1 MYKLNV
7 ISLIILTT
15 YTGATYA
22 STPDFPQQG
31 LPQEDTVVFGN
42 VTIDKTTADKMT
54 ITQSSPTTQINW
66 KSFDIG
72 QNKEVEF
79 KQPSANS
86 VAYNRV
92 TGGNASQIQGKLTA
106 NGKVYLANP
115 NGVIITKGAEINVAG
130 LLATTKDLEKISE
143 NGNSN
148 TNKFTRKL
156 KDRQVVT
163 EGQVVKEGQVINEGK
178 IKAKDFVVLN
188 GDEVI
193 NKGEIDVEK
202 NAAKN
207 GEVYLSSDYNFTFTL
222 PDSGISVALEDNTVR
237 GIVKNEGSIKAGEI
251 TLSAKG
257 RNQALDSLVMNNGVL
272 EATKVSNRNGKVVL
286 SAGNVELNNKSDI
299 KGEIV
304 TFGADVTSN
313 KELEDNI
320 KITSQTGSKV
330 TSPKINF
337 KGKSVNIKGDFGR
350 EENREYYDDEHKKL
364 KTEVNIDVP
373 DDENIR
379 IADKEKEKEKEKEKD
394 KDNTG
399 TGSFIQTGALSS
411 LLANNGKVT
420 LKGKD
425 VDISGN
431 IKINSFRDSDS
442 LLKLTN
448 KGHIK
453 INHADIN
460 SKGRLFFITSLQNEE
475 DFQSNITITDSK
487 INLGN
492 GAMGLG
498 RSVNESDYDNPYQK
512 TEGSQRKKFNVNMSN
527 VEFNQVDDVI
537 LAGGFEKVNLDK
549 IVATGK
555 TNFYIDGGV
564 SRNRTNGEPWKY
576 EYGVLD
582 LDKRTQLSELDQGR
596 RRWGYYY
603 DLELD
608 MNRAYLYRFDLFA
621 AKNTRRSTIKD
632 TEINISNSNINLK
645 NGFVHLLAE
654 KIKLDNSKIDIT
666 FDKDNSQDT
675 LAQTNRLG
683 MNGKVSM
690 INSHIKIVGD
700 EKEGISPT
708 GTYATMFLIGEL
720 IGEKSSIFVK
730 SHQGYTFKTDGNTKI
745 AGKYSKEDLKITA
758 INTGGRA
765 AEEVLING
773 ALGSADND
781 ANIANM
787 AFTIGDSANTK
798 TTIENADITALAP
811 NGGTAYL
818 SSKDVEIEVK
828 PNSNFTFFELPREKN
843 LNQTK
848 INGASTKLS
857 ERGFARL
864 YDKINGVR
872 ASNLSAEQLNVTDAS
887 EKIINTKLVS
897 SLDVEKL
904 VSVAVCDAGNG
915 CEEQQFGDKGNN
927 TKVSVG
933 ELEAEQ

>member
-22 STPDFPQQG
+22 SARDFPQNHQIITG
-31 LPQEDTVVFGN
+31 NATVSQAGN
-42 VTIDKTTADKMT
+42 KMT
-54 ITQSSPTTQINW
+54 IDQTTPTTQINW
-66 KSFDIG
+66 ESFDIG

-79 KQPSANS
+79 KQPTTNS

-92 TGGNASQIQGKLTA
+92 TGGNASQIQGKLMA

-115 NGVIITKGAEINVAG
+115 NGVIITQGAEINVAG
-130 LLATTKDLEKISE
+130 LFATTKDLERISE
-143 NGNSN
+143 NGNGN
-148 TNKFTRKL
+148 GNGNKFTRKL
-156 KDRQVVT
+156 KD
-163 EGQVVKEGQVINEGK
+163 GQVVKEGQVINKGK

-188 GDEVI
+188 GDKVI
-193 NKGEIDVEK
+193 NEGEIDAT
-202 NAAKN
+202 NN
-207 GEVYLSSDYNFTFTL
+207 GKVYLSSGYNFTFTL
-222 PDSGISVALEDNTVR
+222 SDSSISVALEDNAVQS
-237 GIVKNEGSIKAGEI
+237 IVQNEGIIKAGDI
-251 TLSAKG
+251 TLNAKG

-272 EATKVSNRNGKVVL
+272 EATKVSNKNGKVVL
-286 SAGNVELNNKSDI
+286 SADEIKLNDKSDI
-299 KGEIV
+299 KGEV
-304 TFGADVTSN
+304 VSFVADVTSN
-313 KELEDNI
+313 NEPKNKI

-330 TSPKINF
+330 TSPEINF
-337 KGKSVNIKGDFGR
+337 KGKSVNINGNFGR
-350 EENREYYDDEHKKL
+350 ENNTKHYNDEHKRL

-373 DDENIR
+373 NTENIR
-379 IADKEKEKEKEKEKD
+379 IADQD

-399 TGSFIQTGALSS
+399 TDSFIQTGALSS

-420 LKGKD
+420 LKGNE
-425 VDISGN
+425 VNISGR
-431 IKINSFRDSDS
+431 IHIDSFKGTDS

-448 KGHIK
+448 QGHIK
-453 INHADIN
+453 INHADIH

-475 DFQSNITITDSK
+475 DFKSDITITDSK

-498 RSVNESDYDNPYQK
+498 RSAKEDYYDNRWQK
-512 TEGSQRKKFNVNMSN
+512 TERSQRKKFNVNMSN
-527 VEFNQVDDVI
+527 VVFDQVDDVVV
-537 LAGGFEKVNLDK
+537 AGGFEKVNLDN

-564 SRNRTNGEPWKY
+564 SRNKRNGESWKY

-582 LDKRTQLSELDQGR
+582 LDERTQLSSLDQR
-596 RRWGYYY
+596 KRRWKYYY
-603 DLELD
+603 NLDLD
-608 MNRAYLYRFDLFA
+608 MNRAYWHRFDMFA
-621 AKNTRRSTIKD
+621 SKNTGRSTIKG

-654 KIKLDNSKIDIT
+654 KINLDKSKIDIT
-666 FDKDNSQDT
+666 FDKDNSEDISSQI
-675 LAQTNRLG
+675 NRLG

-690 INSHIKIVGD
+690 VNSHIKIVGD
-700 EKEGISPT
+700 EKSDISAKAP
-708 GTYATMFLIGEL
+708 YATMFLIGEL

-730 SHQGYTFKTDGNTKI
+730 SHQGYTFRTDGDTKI
-745 AGKYSKEDLKITA
+745 AGKYSKDDLKITA
-758 INTGGRA
+758 INTGGRTGK
-765 AEEVLING
+765 EVIING
-773 ALGSADND
+773 APGSIDND

-787 AFTIGDSANTK
+787 AFTIGDNADTK

-818 SSKDVEIEVK
+818 SSKGVEIEVN

-843 LNQTK
+843 FNQTK

-872 ASNLSAEQLNVTDAS
+872 ASNLSAEQLNVTDSS

>member
-15 YTGATYA
+15 CSGATYA
-22 STPDFPQQG
+22 STQD
-31 LPQEDTVVFGN
+31 LPQEGQVVVGEATFSTAGN
-42 VTIDKTTADKMT
+42 KMT
-54 ITQSSPTTQINW
+54 INQTSSTTQIDW

-72 QNKEVEF
+72 KKKEVEF
-79 KQPSANS
+79 KQPGENA

-92 TGGNASQIQGKLTA
+92 IGGNASQIQGKLTA

-148 TNKFTRKL
+148 TNTNKFTRKL
-156 KDRQVVT
+156 KD
-163 EGQVVKEGQVINEGK
+163 GQVVKEGLVLKDGRVLKEGQVINEGE

-193 NKGEIDVEK
+193 NEGKID
-202 NAAKN
+202 ATN
-207 GEVYLSSDYNFTFTL
+207 GKVYLSSDYNFTFTL
-222 PDSGISVALEDNTVR
+222 SDSSISVALEDNAVQS
-237 GIVKNEGSIKAGEI
+237 IVKNEGSIKAGEI

-257 RNQALDSLVMNNGVL
+257 RKQALDSLVVNNGVL
-272 EATKVSNRNGKVVL
+272 EATKVSNRKGKIVL
-286 SAGNVELNNKSDI
+286 SADDVQLNNNSDI

-304 TFGADVTSN
+304 NFGTEVTSN
-313 KELEDNI
+313 EDKKL

-330 TSPKINF
+330 TSPQINF
-337 KGKSVNIKGDFGR
+337 KGKSVNINGNFGR
-350 EENREYYDDEHKKL
+350 ENSGTHYNDEHKTL

-373 DDENIR
+373 DTENIR
-379 IADKEKEKEKEKEKD
+379 IADD
-394 KDNTG
+394 KNNTG
-399 TGSFIQTGALSS
+399 TGSFIQTEALSS
-411 LLANNGKVT
+411 LLANNGKVN
-420 LKGKD
+420 LKGND
-425 VDISGN
+425 VNISGN
-431 IKINSFRDSDS
+431 INIDSFRGTDS

-448 KGHIK
+448 QGHIN
-453 INHADIN
+453 IDHADIH
-460 SKGRLFFITSLQNEE
+460 SKGRLFVVTSLQNDV
-475 DFQSNITITDSK
+475 DFKSNITITDSK

-498 RSVNESDYDNPYQK
+498 RSAKDEYYETRWKRAES
-512 TEGSQRKKFNVNMSN
+512 SQRKKFNVNMRN
-527 VEFNQVDDVI
+527 VVFNQVDDVV
-537 LAGGFEKVNLDK
+537 LAGGFEKVNLDN
-549 IVATGK
+549 IVATGQ

-564 SRNRTNGEPWKY
+564 SRNRNGVSSKY

-582 LDKRTQLSELDQGR
+582 LDKRTLLSDLDQRR
-596 RRWGYYY
+596 RRWKYY
-603 DLELD
+603 DNLDLD
-608 MNRAYLYRFDLFA
+608 MNKAYWHRFDMFA
-621 AKNTRRSTIKD
+621 SKNTGRAAIKD

-666 FDKDNSQDT
+666 FDKDNSQDIST
-675 LAQTNRLG
+675 QINRLG

-690 INSHIKIVGD
+690 VNSHIKIVGD
-700 EKEGISPT
+700 EKIDISAKAP
-708 GTYATMFLIGEL
+708 YATMFLIGEL

-730 SHQGYTFKTDGNTKI
+730 SHQGYTFRTDGDTKI
-745 AGKYSKEDLKITA
+745 AGKNSKDDLKITA
-758 INTGGRA
+758 INTGGRTG
-765 AEEVLING
+765 EEVIING
-773 ALGSADND
+773 APGSIDND

-787 AFTIGDSANTK
+787 AFTIGDNANTK

-818 SSKDVEIEVK
+818 SSKGVEIEVK
-828 PNSNFTFFELPREKN
+828 SNSNFTFFELPREKN
-843 LNQTK
+843 FNQTK

-857 ERGFARL
+857 ERSFARL

-872 ASNLSAEQLNVTDAS
+872 ASNLSAEQLNVTDSS
-887 EKIINTKLVS
+887 EKIINTNLAS

-904 VSVAVCDAGNG
+904 VSVAVCDAGKG

>member
-22 STPDFPQQG
+22 STPD
-31 LPQEDTVVFGN
+31 LPQNHEVVVGEANVSTAGN
-42 VTIDKTTADKMT
+42 TMT
-54 ITQSSPTTQINW
+54 IKQTTPKTQIDW

-72 QNKEVEF
+72 KDKEVIF
-79 KQPSANS
+79 QQPGENS

-148 TNKFTRKL
+148 SYQFTRKT
-156 KDRQVVT
+156 KDRQVLKDRLVLKD
-163 EGQVVKEGQVINEGK
+163 GQELKEGQVINEGE
-178 IKAKDFVVLN
+178 ITAKDFVVLN

-193 NKGEIDVEK
+193 NEGKI
-202 NAAKN
+202 NATN
-207 GEVYLSSDYNFTFTL
+207 GKVYLSSDYNFTFTL
-222 PDSGISVALEDNTVR
+222 SDSSISVALEDNAAQS
-237 GIVKNEGSIKAGEI
+237 IVKNEGSIKAGEI

-257 RNQALDSLVMNNGVL
+257 RKQALDSLVMNNGVL
-272 EATKVSNRNGKVVL
+272 EATKVSSKNGKVVL
-286 SAGNVELNNKSDI
+286 SADDVQLNNKSDI
-299 KGEIV
+299 KGDIV
-304 TFGADVTSN
+304 SFGADVTSN
-313 KELEDNI
+313 NELQNKI
-320 KITSQTGSKV
+320 KITSKTGSKV

-337 KGKSVNIKGDFGR
+337 TGKSVNINGNFGR
-350 EENREYYDDEHKKL
+350 EDNNDYYKDEFKTL
-364 KTEVNIDVP
+364 NTEVNIDVP
-373 DDENIR
+373 DTENIR
-379 IADKEKEKEKEKEKD
+379 IADVEDKDKHKEKD
-394 KDNTG
+394 KTD

-431 IKINSFRDSDS
+431 IKINSFKGTDS

-448 KGHIK
+448 QGHIN
-453 INHADIN
+453 INNADIH
-460 SKGRLFFITSLQNEE
+460 STGRLFFITSLQNDV
-475 DFQSNITITDSK
+475 DFQSNITITNSK

-498 RSVNESDYDNPYQK
+498 RSVNEDDLDRWRR
-512 TEGSQRKKFNVNMSN
+512 TESSQRKKFNVNMRN
-527 VEFNQVDDVI
+527 VVFDQVDDVVV
-537 LAGGFEKVNLDK
+537 AGGFKEVNLDR
-549 IVATGK
+549 IVATGQ

-564 SRNRTNGEPWKY
+564 SRNNSRY

-582 LDKRTQLSELDQGR
+582 LDKRTQLSELDQRR
-596 RRWGYYY
+596 RRWGYYP
-603 DLELD
+603 DLDLD
-608 MNRAYLYRFDLFA
+608 MNKAYWHRFDMFA
-621 AKNTRRSTIKD
+621 SKNTGRSTIKD

-645 NGFVHLLAE
+645 NGFMHLLAE

-666 FDKDNSQDT
+666 FDKDNSQDIST
-675 LAQTNRLG
+675 QINRLG

-700 EKEGISPT
+700 EKSDISAKAP
-708 GTYATMFLIGEL
+708 YATMFLIGEL

-730 SHQGYTFKTDGNTKI
+730 SHQGYTFRTDGDTKI
-745 AGKYSKEDLKITA
+745 AGKNSKDDLKITA
-758 INTGGRA
+758 INTGGRTGK
-765 AEEVLING
+765 EVIING
-773 ALGSADND
+773 APGSIDND

-787 AFTIGDSANTK
+787 AFTIGDNANTK

-818 SSKDVEIEVK
+818 SSKGVEIEVK
-828 PNSNFTFFELPREKN
+828 SNSNFTFFELPREKN
-843 LNQTK
+843 FNQTK
-848 INGASTKLS
+848 IKGDSTKLS

-872 ASNLSAEQLNVTDAS
+872 ATNLSAEQLNVTDAS
-887 EKIINTKLVS
+887 EKIINTNLVS

-904 VSVAVCDAGNG
+904 VSVAVCDASKG

>member
-15 YTGATYA
+15 CSGAAYA
-22 STPDFPQQG
+22 STQG
-31 LPQEDTVVFGN
+31 LPQEEKVVVGSATFS
-42 VTIDKTTADKMT
+42 KTENKMT
-54 ITQSSPTTQINW
+54 ITQNSTTTQIDW

-79 KQPSANS
+79 KQPGENA

-92 TGGNASQIQGKLTA
+92 IGGNASQIQGKLKA

-148 TNKFTRKL
+148 SNQFTRKAKEGKVL
-156 KDRQVVT
+156 T
-163 EGQVVKEGQVINEGK
+163 EGQVLNEGK
-178 IKAKDFVVLN
+178 ITAQDFVVLN
-188 GDEVI
+188 GDQVI
-193 NKGEIDVEK
+193 NKGEISS
-202 NAAKN
+202 NN
-207 GEVYLSSDYNFTFTL
+207 GKVHLSSGYNFTFTL
-222 PDSGISVALEDNTVR
+222 SDSGISVALEDNTVQ
-237 GIVKNEGSIKAGEI
+237 GIVENEGSIKAGEI

-257 RNQALDSLVMNNGVL
+257 RNQALDSLVVNNGVL
-272 EATKVSNRNGKVVL
+272 EATKVRNTNGKIVL
-286 SAGNVELNNKSDI
+286 SADEIKLNDKSDI
-299 KGEIV
+299 KGEV
-304 TFGADVTSN
+304 ETLFTSN
-313 KELEDNI
+313 ENKKL
-320 KITSQTGSKV
+320 KITSQAGSKV

-337 KGKSVNIKGDFGR
+337 TGKSVNINGNFGR
-350 EENREYYDDEHKKL
+350 EDNNNYYKDEFKTL
-364 KTEVNIDVP
+364 NTEVNIDVP

-379 IADKEKEKEKEKEKD
+379 IADQDKD
-394 KDNTG
+394 KTG
-399 TGSFIQTGALSS
+399 TDSFIQTEALSS
-411 LLANNGKVT
+411 LLANNGKVN

-425 VDISGN
+425 VNISGN
-431 IKINSFRDSDS
+431 ININSFKGTDS

-448 KGHIK
+448 QGHIN
-453 INHADIN
+453 IDHADIH
-460 SKGRLFFITSLQNEE
+460 SKGRLFVVTSLQNKE
-475 DFQSNITITDSK
+475 DFKSNIKITDSK

-492 GAMGLG
+492 GAIGLG
-498 RSVNESDYDNPYQK
+498 RSADPEDYDNKYQK
-512 TEGSQRKKFNVNMSN
+512 TEHSQRKKFNVDMRN
-527 VEFNQVDDVI
+527 VTFNQVDDVV
-537 LAGGFEKVNLDK
+537 LAGGFEKVNLDN

-564 SRNRTNGEPWKY
+564 SRNRNGRGSKY

-582 LDKRTQLSELDQGR
+582 LDERTQLSSLDQGR
-596 RRWGYYY
+596 RRWKYYY
-603 DLELD
+603 NLDLD
-608 MNRAYLYRFDLFA
+608 MNRAYWHRFDMFA
-621 AKNTRRSTIKD
+621 TKNTGRAAIKG

-666 FDKDNSQDT
+666 FDKDNSEDISTQI
-675 LAQTNRLG
+675 NRLG

-690 INSHIKIVGD
+690 VNSHIKIVGD
-700 EKEGISPT
+700 EKSDISPKAP
-708 GTYATMFLIGEL
+708 YATMFLIGEL

-730 SHQGYTFKTDGNTKI
+730 SHQGYTFRTDGDTKI
-745 AGKYSKEDLKITA
+745 AGKNSKDDLKITA
-758 INTGGRA
+758 INTGGRTGK
-765 AEEVLING
+765 EVIING
-773 ALGSADND
+773 APGSIDND

-787 AFTIGDSANTK
+787 AFTIGDNADTK

-818 SSKDVEIEVK
+818 SSKGVEIEVK
-828 PNSNFTFFELPREKN
+828 SNSNFTFFELPREKN
-843 LNQTK
+843 FNQTK
-848 INGASTKLS
+848 INGDSTKLS

-872 ASNLSAEQLNVTDAS
+872 ATNLSAEQLNVTDAS
-887 EKIINTKLVS
+887 EKTINTNLVS

-904 VSVAVCDAGNG
+904 VSVAVCDAGKG

>member
-22 STPDFPQQG
+22 SAPDFPQK
-31 LPQEDTVVFGN
+31 DSVVFGTAT
-42 VTIDKTTADKMT
+42 VEKTTADKMT
-54 ITQSSPTTQINW
+54 INQTSDKVQINW
-66 KSFDIG
+66 HSFDIG

-79 KQPSANS
+79 KQPSPNA

-130 LLATTKDLEKISE
+130 LLATTKDLEQISE
-143 NGNSN
+143 NGNGNSYQ
-148 TNKFTRKL
+148 FTRKT
-156 KDRQVVT
+156 KN
-163 EGQVVKEGQVINEGK
+163 GQELKEGKVLNQGEIT
-178 IKAKDFVVLN
+178 AKDFVVLN

-193 NKGEIDVEK
+193 NKGKINVEK
-202 NAAKN
+202 DAAKN
-207 GEVYLSSDYNFTFTL
+207 GEVYLSSSNNFTFTL
-222 PDSGISVALEDNTVR
+222 SDSGISVALEDNTVR
-237 GIVKNEGSIKAGEI
+237 GIVQNEGSIKAGEI

-286 SAGNVELNNKSDI
+286 SAGNVQLNNESNI

-304 TFGADVTSN
+304 SFGADVTSN
-313 KELEDNI
+313 NEPKNNI
-320 KITSQTGSKV
+320 KITSKTGSKV

-337 KGKSVNIKGDFGR
+337 TGKSVNINGDFGR
-350 EENREYYDDEHKKL
+350 DDSKAHYNEEHKRL
-364 KTEVNIDVP
+364 DTEVNIDVP
-373 DDENIR
+373 DNENIR
-379 IADKEKEKEKEKEKD
+379 IADK
-394 KDNTG
+394 DNTG
-399 TGSFIQTGALSS
+399 TGTGTDSFIQTGALSS

>member
-22 STPDFPQQG
+22 STQDLPQEG
-31 LPQEDTVVFGN
+31 LPQHHETVFGN
-42 VTIDKTTADKMT
+42 VTIDKTTDKMT

-66 KSFDIG
+66 HSFDIG

-79 KQPSANS
+79 KQPSPNA

-148 TNKFTRKL
+148 TNTNTNTNKFTRKL
-156 KDRQVVT
+156 KD
-163 EGQVVKEGQVINEGK
+163 GQVVKEGKVLNEGK
-178 IKAKDFVVLN
+178 ITAQDFVVLN

-193 NKGEIDVEK
+193 NEGKI
-202 NAAKN
+202 NATN
-207 GEVYLSSDYNFTFTL
+207 GKVYLSSDYNFTFTL
-222 PDSGISVALEDNTVR
+222 SDSSISVALEDNAAQS
-237 GIVKNEGSIKAGEI
+237 IVKNEGSIKAGEI

-257 RNQALDSLVMNNGVL
+257 RKQALDSLVMNNGVL
-272 EATKVSNRNGKVVL
+272 EATKVSSKNGKVVL
-286 SAGNVELNNKSDI
+286 SADDVQLNNKSDI
-299 KGEIV
+299 KGDIV
-304 TFGADVTSN
+304 SFVADVTSN
-313 KELEDNI
+313 NEPKNKI

-330 TSPKINF
+330 TSPKIDF
-337 KGKSVNIKGDFGR
+337 KGKSVNINGNFGR
-350 EENREYYDDEHKKL
+350 EDSTTHYKDEFKKL
-364 KTEVNIDVP
+364 NTEVNIDVP
-373 DDENIR
+373 DNENIR
-379 IADKEKEKEKEKEKD
+379 IAEKEKEKEKD
-394 KDNTG
+394 KTG
-399 TGSFIQTGALSS
+399 TGSFIQTDALSS

-420 LKGKD
+420 LKGND
-425 VDISGN
+425 VNISGHIN
-431 IKINSFRDSDS
+431 IDSFKGTDS

-448 KGHIK
+448 KGHIN
-453 INHADIN
+453 INNADIH
-460 SKGRLFFITSLQNEE
+460 STGRLFFITSLQNDV

-498 RSVNESDYDNPYQK
+498 RSAKEDYYDNRWQK
-512 TEGSQRKKFNVNMSN
+512 TERSQRKKFNVNMSN
-527 VEFNQVDDVI
+527 VVFDQVDDVVV
-537 LAGGFEKVNLDK
+537 AGGFEKVDLDN

-564 SRNRTNGEPWKY
+564 SRNKRNGESWKY

-582 LDKRTQLSELDQGR
+582 LDERTQLSSLDQR
-596 RRWGYYY
+596 KRRWKYYY
-603 DLELD
+603 NLDLD
-608 MNRAYLYRFDLFA
+608 MNRAYWHRFDMFA
-621 AKNTRRSTIKD
+621 SKNTGRSTIKG

-654 KIKLDNSKIDIT
+654 KINLDKSKIDIT
-666 FDKDNSQDT
+666 FDKDNSEDISSQI
-675 LAQTNRLG
+675 NRLG

-690 INSHIKIVGD
+690 VNSHIKIVGD
-700 EKEGISPT
+700 EKSDISAKAP
-708 GTYATMFLIGEL
+708 YATMFLIGEL

-730 SHQGYTFKTDGNTKI
+730 SHQGYTFRTDGDTKI
-745 AGKYSKEDLKITA
+745 AGKNSKDDLKITA
-758 INTGGRA
+758 INTGGRTGK
-765 AEEVLING
+765 EVIING
-773 ALGSADND
+773 APGSIDND

-787 AFTIGDSANTK
+787 AFTIGDNANTK

-818 SSKDVEIEVK
+818 SSKGVEIEVK
-828 PNSNFTFFELPREKN
+828 SNSNFTFFELPREKN
-843 LNQTK
+843 FNQTK
-848 INGASTKLS
+848 INGDSTKLS

-904 VSVAVCDAGNG
+904 VSVAVCDAGKG

>member
-22 STPDFPQQG
+22 STPD
-31 LPQEDTVVFGN
+31 LPQNHEVVVGQAS
-42 VTIDKTTADKMT
+42 VSTTENKMT
-54 ITQSSPTTQINW
+54 ITQSTSTTQINW
-66 KSFDIG
+66 GSFNIG
-72 QNKEVEF
+72 QKKEVEF
-79 KQPSANS
+79 IQPDANS

-115 NGVIITKGAEINVAG
+115 NGVIITKEAEINVAG
-130 LLATTKDLEKISE
+130 LLATTKDLERISE
-143 NGNSN
+143 NGNGNS
-148 TNKFTRKL
+148 NKFTRKAKEGKVL
-156 KDRQVVT
+156 TD
-163 EGQVVKEGQVINEGK
+163 GQVVKEGQVINKGK

-202 NAAKN
+202 DAAKN
-207 GEVYLSSDYNFTFTL
+207 GEVYLSSSDNFTFTL
-222 PDSGISVALEDNTVR
+222 SDSGISVALEDNTVR
-237 GIVKNEGSIKAGEI
+237 GIVQNEGSIKAGEI

-257 RNQALDSLVMNNGVL
+257 RKEALDSLVMNNGVL

-286 SAGNVELNNKSDI
+286 SADNVQLNNESNI

-304 TFGADVTSN
+304 NFGTEVTSN
-313 KELEDNI
+313 EDKKL
-320 KITSQTGSKV
+320 KITSKTGSKV

-337 KGKSVNIKGDFGR
+337 KGKSVNINGNFGR
-350 EENREYYDDEHKKL
+350 ENSGTHYNEERKTLN
-364 KTEVNIDVP
+364 TEVNIDVP
-373 DDENIR
+373 DTENIR
-379 IADKEKEKEKEKEKD
+379 IADD
-394 KDNTG
+394 KDNTE
-399 TGSFIQTGALSS
+399 TDSFIQTEALSS
-411 LLANNGKVT
+411 LLANNGKVN
-420 LKGKD
+420 LKGND
-425 VDISGN
+425 VNISGN
-431 IKINSFRDSDS
+431 INIDSFRGTDS

-448 KGHIK
+448 QGHIN
-453 INHADIN
+453 IDHADIH
-460 SKGRLFFITSLQNEE
+460 SKGRLFVVTSLQNDV
-475 DFQSNITITDSK
+475 DFKSNITITDSK

-498 RSVNESDYDNPYQK
+498 RSVNEDDYATRWK
-512 TEGSQRKKFNVNMSN
+512 RAEKSQRKKFNVDMRN
-527 VEFNQVDDVI
+527 VVFNQVDEVI

-549 IVATGK
+549 IVATGQ

-564 SRNRTNGEPWKY
+564 SRNNSRY

-582 LDKRTQLSELDQGR
+582 LDYRTQLSELEQGR
-596 RRWGYYY
+596 RRWRYYR
-603 DLELD
+603 DLDLD
-608 MNRAYLYRFDLFA
+608 MNKAYLYRFDLFA
-621 AKNTRRSTIKD
+621 KNNSGRSTIKG

-654 KIKLDNSKIDIT
+654 NIKLDNSKVDIT

-730 SHQGYTFKTDGNTKI
+730 SHQGYTFKTDGDTKI
-745 AGKYSKEDLKITA
+745 AGKNSKEDLKITA

>member
-15 YTGATYA
+15 YTGAAYA
-22 STPDFPQQG
+22 SAQDLPQEG
-31 LPQEDTVVFGN
+31 LPQKDKVVVGKATFS
-42 VTIDKTTADKMT
+42 TTENKMT
-54 ITQSSPTTQINW
+54 IKQETPTTQIDW
-66 KSFDIG
+66 HSFDIG
-72 QNKEVEF
+72 KNKEVEF
-79 KQPSANS
+79 EQPTTNS

-115 NGVIITKGAEINVAG
+115 NGVIITQGAQINVAG
-130 LLATTKDLEKISE
+130 LFATTKDLEKISE
-143 NGNSN
+143 NGNGN
-148 TNKFTRKL
+148 GNGNKFTRKA
-156 KDRQVVT
+156 K
-163 EGQVVKEGQVINEGK
+163 EGKVLTEGQVINEGK
-178 IKAKDFVVLN
+178 IEAKDFVVLN

-193 NKGEIDVEK
+193 NKGDI
-202 NAAKN
+202 NATN
-207 GEVYLSSDYNFTFTL
+207 GKVYLSSDYNFTFTL
-222 PDSGISVALEDNTVR
+222 LPDSGISVALEDNAVR
-237 GIVKNEGSIKAGEI
+237 GIVKNEGIIKAGDI
-251 TLSAKG
+251 TLNAKG
-257 RNQALDSLVMNNGVL
+257 RNQALDSLVVNNGVL

-299 KGEIV
+299 KGESEV
-304 TFGADVTSN
+304 AFTSN
-313 KELEDNI
+313 NDKNI

-330 TSPKINF
+330 TSPKIDF
-337 KGKSVNIKGDFGR
+337 KGKSVNINGDFGR
-350 EENREYYDDEHKKL
+350 EDSGKHYKDEFKKL
-364 KTEVNIDVP
+364 DTEVNIDVP
-373 DDENIR
+373 DTENIR
-379 IADKEKEKEKEKEKD
+379 IADVEDKDKHKEKD
-394 KDNTG
+394 KTD

-431 IKINSFRDSDS
+431 IKINSFKGTDS

-448 KGHIK
+448 QGHIN
-453 INHADIN
+453 INNADIH
-460 SKGRLFFITSLQNEE
+460 STGRLFFITSLQNDV
-475 DFQSNITITDSK
+475 DFQSNITITNSK

-498 RSVNESDYDNPYQK
+498 RSADPEDYDNKYQK
-512 TEGSQRKKFNVNMSN
+512 TERSQRKKFDVKMRNV
-527 VEFNQVDDVI
+527 VFDQVDDVVV
-537 LAGGFEKVNLDK
+537 AGGFQKVNLDN

-564 SRNRTNGEPWKY
+564 SRNKRNGESWKY

-582 LDKRTQLSELDQGR
+582 LDERTQLSSLDQR
-596 RRWGYYY
+596 KRRWKYYY
-603 DLELD
+603 NLDLD
-608 MNRAYLYRFDLFA
+608 MNRAYWHRFDMFA
-621 AKNTRRSTIKD
+621 SKNTGRSTIKG

-654 KIKLDNSKIDIT
+654 KINLDKSKIDIT
-666 FDKDNSQDT
+666 FDKDNSEDISSQI
-675 LAQTNRLG
+675 NRLG

-690 INSHIKIVGD
+690 VNSHIKIVGD
-700 EKEGISPT
+700 EKSDISAKAP
-708 GTYATMFLIGEL
+708 YATMFLIGEL

-730 SHQGYTFKTDGNTKI
+730 SHQGYTFRTDGDTKI
-745 AGKYSKEDLKITA
+745 AGKNSKDDLKITA
-758 INTGGRA
+758 INTGGRTGK
-765 AEEVLING
+765 EVIING
-773 ALGSADND
+773 APGSIDND

-787 AFTIGDSANTK
+787 AFTIGDNANTK

-818 SSKDVEIEVK
+818 SSKGVEIEVN

-843 LNQTK
+843 FNQTK

>member
-22 STPDFPQQG
+22 SKQDLPQQG
-31 LPQEDTVVFGN
+31 LPQNHDVVVGTANVSTAGN
-42 VTIDKTTADKMT
+42 TMT
-54 ITQSSPTTQINW
+54 IKQTTPKTQIDW
-66 KSFDIG
+66 YSFDIG
-72 QNKEVEF
+72 KDKEVKFE
-79 KQPSANS
+79 QPSTDA

-115 NGVIITKGAEINVAG
+115 NGVIITQGAEINVAG
-130 LLATTKDLEKISE
+130 LFATTKDLENISE
-143 NGNSN
+143 NI
-148 TNKFTRKL
+148 NKFTRKA
-156 KDRQVVT
+156 KQD
-163 EGQVVKEGQVINEGK
+163 GQVVKNRQVLKDGQVVTEGQVINEGK
-178 IKAKDFVVLN
+178 IEAKDFVVLN

-193 NKGEIDVEK
+193 NKGTID
-202 NAAKN
+202 ATN
-207 GEVYLSSDYNFTFTL
+207 GKVYLSSDYNFTFTLL
-222 PDSGISVALEDNTVR
+222 PDSGISVALEDNTVQ

-286 SAGNVELNNKSDI
+286 SAGNVQLNNESNI

-304 TFGADVTSN
+304 SFGADVTSN
-313 KELEDNI
+313 NEPKNNI
-320 KITSQTGSKV
+320 KITSKTGSKV

-337 KGKSVNIKGDFGR
+337 TGKSVNINGDFGR
-350 EENREYYDDEHKKL
+350 DDSKAHYNEEHKRL
-364 KTEVNIDVP
+364 DTEVNIDVP
-373 DDENIR
+373 DNENIR
-379 IADKEKEKEKEKEKD
+379 IADK
-394 KDNTG
+394 DNTG
-399 TGSFIQTGALSS
+399 TGTGTDSFIQTGALSS

>member
-22 STPDFPQQG
+22 SAQDLPQEG
-31 LPQEDTVVFGN
+31 LPQHHETVFGT
-42 VTIDKTTADKMT
+42 VTIDKTTDKMT

-72 QNKEVEF
+72 QKKEVEF
-79 KQPSANS
+79 KQPDENA

-92 TGGNASQIQGKLTA
+92 IGGNASQIQGKLTA

-115 NGVIITKGAEINVAG
+115 NGVIITKGAQINVAG
-130 LLATTKDLEKISE
+130 LFATTKDLERISE

-148 TNKFTRKL
+148 QFTRKAKQDGQVL
-156 KDRQVVT
+156 KDRLVLKD
-163 EGQVVKEGQVINEGK
+163 GQELKEGQVINEGE
-178 IKAKDFVVLN
+178 ITAKDFVVLN

-193 NKGEIDVEK
+193 NKGKID
-202 NAAKN
+202 ATN
-207 GEVYLSSDYNFTFTL
+207 GKVYLSSDYNFTFTLL
-222 PDSGISVALEDNTVR
+222 PDSGISVALEDNTVQ

-257 RNQALDSLVMNNGVL
+257 RKQALDSLVMNNGVL
-272 EATKVSNRNGKVVL
+272 EATKVSSKNGKVVL
-286 SAGNVELNNKSDI
+286 SADEIKLNDKSDI
-299 KGEIV
+299 KGESEV
-304 TFGADVTSN
+304 AFTSN
-313 KELEDNI
+313 KGLENNI

-337 KGKSVNIKGDFGR
+337 TGKSVNIKGNFGR
-350 EENREYYDDEHKKL
+350 ENNNSYYKDEFKTL
-364 KTEVNIDVP
+364 NTEVNIDVP
-373 DDENIR
+373 DNENIR
-379 IADKEKEKEKEKEKD
+379 IANIEDEDKHKD
-394 KDNTG
+394 S
-399 TGSFIQTGALSS
+399 TGSFIQTDALSS
-411 LLANNGKVT
+411 LLANNGKVN
-420 LKGKD
+420 LKGNE
-425 VDISGN
+425 VNISGR
-431 IKINSFRDSDS
+431 IHINSFKETDS

-448 KGHIK
+448 KGD
-453 INHADIN
+453 ININNADIH

-475 DFQSNITITDSK
+475 DFKSNIKITDSK

-498 RSVNESDYDNPYQK
+498 RSAKEEYYDNKWRK
-512 TEGSQRKKFNVNMSN
+512 TEYSQRKKFNVNMRN
-527 VEFNQVDDVI
+527 VVFDQVDDVVV
-537 LAGGFEKVNLDK
+537 AGGFEKVNLDR

-564 SRNRTNGEPWKY
+564 SRNRNGEYSKY

-582 LDKRTQLSELDQGR
+582 LDERTQLSSLDQR
-596 RRWGYYY
+596 KRRWKYYY
-603 DLELD
+603 NLDLD
-608 MNRAYLYRFDLFA
+608 MNRAYWHRFDMFA
-621 AKNTRRSTIKD
+621 SKNTGRSTIKD

-654 KIKLDNSKIDIT
+654 KIKLDKSKIDIT
-666 FDKDNSQDT
+666 FDKDNSEDISSQI
-675 LAQTNRLG
+675 NRLG

-690 INSHIKIVGD
+690 VNSHIKIVGD
-700 EKEGISPT
+700 EKSDISAKAP
-708 GTYATMFLIGEL
+708 YATMFLIGEL

-730 SHQGYTFKTDGNTKI
+730 SHQGYTFRTDGDTKI
-745 AGKYSKEDLKITA
+745 AGKYSKDDLKITA
-758 INTGGRA
+758 INTGGRTGK
-765 AEEVLING
+765 EVIING
-773 ALGSADND
+773 APGSIDND

-787 AFTIGDSANTK
+787 AFTIGDNANTK

-818 SSKDVEIEVK
+818 SSKGVEIEVK
-828 PNSNFTFFELPREKN
+828 SNSNFTFFELPREKN
-843 LNQTK
+843 FNQTK
-848 INGASTKLS
+848 INGDSTKLS

-872 ASNLSAEQLNVTDAS
+872 ASNLSAEQLNVTDSS

>member
-15 YTGATYA
+15 YTGAAYA
-22 STPDFPQQG
+22 STQGLPQQG
-31 LPQEDTVVFGN
+31 LPQEDKVVVGQATF
-42 VTIDKTTADKMT
+42 DKTIADKMT
-54 ITQSSPTTQINW
+54 INQTSDKVQINW
-66 KSFDIG
+66 HSFDIG

-79 KQPSANS
+79 KQPSENS

-130 LLATTKDLEKISE
+130 LLATTKDLEQISE
-143 NGNSN
+143 NSNSYQ
-148 TNKFTRKL
+148 FTRKT
-156 KDRQVVT
+156 KDR
-163 EGQVVKEGQVINEGK
+163 QVVKEGQVINEGE

-193 NKGEIDVEK
+193 NKGNINVEK
-202 NAAKN
+202 NSTIN
-207 GEVYLSSDYNFTFTL
+207 GKVYLSSGYNFTFTL
-222 PDSGISVALEDNTVR
+222 SDSGISVALEDNTVR
-237 GIVKNEGSIKAGEI
+237 GIVQNEGSIKAGEI

-257 RNQALDSLVMNNGVL
+257 RKEALDSLVMNNGVL

-286 SAGNVELNNKSDI
+286 SADNVQLNNESNI

-304 TFGADVTSN
+304 NFGTEVTSN
-313 KELEDNI
+313 EDKKL
-320 KITSQTGSKV
+320 KITSKTGSKV

-337 KGKSVNIKGDFGR
+337 KGKSVNINGNFGR
-350 EENREYYDDEHKKL
+350 ENSGTHYNEERKTLN
-364 KTEVNIDVP
+364 TEVNIDVP
-373 DDENIR
+373 DTENIR
-379 IADKEKEKEKEKEKD
+379 IADD
-394 KDNTG
+394 KDNTE
-399 TGSFIQTGALSS
+399 TDSFIQTEALSS
-411 LLANNGKVT
+411 LLANNGKVN
-420 LKGKD
+420 LKGND
-425 VDISGN
+425 VNISGN
-431 IKINSFRDSDS
+431 INIDSFRGTDS

-448 KGHIK
+448 QGHIN
-453 INHADIN
+453 IDHADIH
-460 SKGRLFFITSLQNEE
+460 SKGRLFVVTSLQNDV
-475 DFQSNITITDSK
+475 DFKSNITITDSK

-498 RSVNESDYDNPYQK
+498 RSVNEDDYATRWK
-512 TEGSQRKKFNVNMSN
+512 RAEKSQRKKFNVDMRN
-527 VEFNQVDDVI
+527 VVFNQVDEVI

-549 IVATGK
+549 IVATGQ

-564 SRNRTNGEPWKY
+564 SRNNSRY

-582 LDKRTQLSELDQGR
+582 LDYRTQLSELEQGR
-596 RRWGYYY
+596 RRWRYYR
-603 DLELD
+603 DLDLD
-608 MNRAYLYRFDLFA
+608 MNKAYLYRFDLFA
-621 AKNTRRSTIKD
+621 KNNSGRSTIKG

-654 KIKLDNSKIDIT
+654 NIKLDNSKVDIT

-730 SHQGYTFKTDGNTKI
+730 SHQGYTFKTDGDTKI
-745 AGKYSKEDLKITA
+745 AGKNSKEDLKITA

-904 VSVAVCDAGNG
+904 VSVAVCDTGNG

>member
-15 YTGATYA
+15 CSGAAYA
-22 STPDFPQQG
+22 SAQDFPKNHH
-31 LPQEDTVVFGN
+31 VVVGEAS
-42 VTIDKTTADKMT
+42 VSQTADKMT
-54 ITQSSPTTQINW
+54 ITQKKPTTQINW
-66 KSFDIG
+66 ESFDIG
-72 QNKEVEF
+72 KNKEVEF
-79 KQPSANS
+79 KQPDANS

-130 LLATTKDLEKISE
+130 LLATTKDLENISE
-143 NGNSN
+143 NI
-148 TNKFTRKL
+148 NKFTRKAKEGKVL
-156 KDRQVVT
+156 T
-163 EGQVVKEGQVINEGK
+163 EGKVINEGE

-202 NAAKN
+202 NAVKN
-207 GEVYLSSDYNFTFTL
+207 GEVYLSSSDNFTFTL
-222 PDSGISVALEDNTVR
+222 SDSGISVALEDNTVQ

-257 RNQALDSLVMNNGVL
+257 RKQALDSLVMNNGVL
-272 EATKVSNRNGKVVL
+272 EATKVSNKNGKVVL

-299 KGEIV
+299 KGEV
-304 TFGADVTSN
+304 VSFVADVTSN
-313 KELEDNI
+313 NELKDNI
-320 KITSQTGSKV
+320 KITSKTGSKV

-337 KGKSVNIKGDFGR
+337 TGKSVNIKGDFGR
-350 EENREYYDDEHKKL
+350 DDGTKHYEDEHKRL

-373 DDENIR
+373 NTENIR
-379 IADKEKEKEKEKEKD
+379 IADKEKEKD
-394 KDNTG
+394 KTG
-399 TGSFIQTGALSS
+399 TGTSSFIQTDALSS

-425 VDISGN
+425 VNISGN
-431 IKINSFRDSDS
+431 IKINSFRGTDS

-448 KGHIK
+448 QGHIK
-453 INHADIN
+453 INHADIH
-460 SKGRLFFITSLQNEE
+460 STGRLFFITSLQNKE
-475 DFQSNITITDSK
+475 DFKSDITITDSK

-498 RSVNESDYDNPYQK
+498 RSLDTENCDNRWCRTES
-512 TEGSQRKKFNVNMSN
+512 SQRKKFDVDMRNV
-527 VEFNQVDDVI
+527 VFDQVDDVVV
-537 LAGGFEKVNLDK
+537 AGGFKKVNLDN

-564 SRNRTNGEPWKY
+564 SRNNSKY

-582 LDKRTQLSELDQGR
+582 LDKRTLLSELDQRR
-596 RRWGYYY
+596 RRWKYY
-603 DLELD
+603 DNLDLD
-608 MNRAYLYRFDLFA
+608 MNKAYWHRFDMFA
-621 AKNTRRSTIKD
+621 SKNTGRSTIKD
-632 TEINISNSNINLK
+632 TEINISNSKINLK

-666 FDKDNSQDT
+666 FDKDNSQDISS
-675 LAQTNRLG
+675 QINRLG

-690 INSHIKIVGD
+690 VNSHIKIVGD
-700 EKEGISPT
+700 EKSDISAKAP
-708 GTYATMFLIGEL
+708 YATMFLIGEL

-730 SHQGYTFKTDGNTKI
+730 SHQGYTFRTDGDTKI
-745 AGKYSKEDLKITA
+745 AGKNSKDDLKITA
-758 INTGGRA
+758 INTGGRTGK
-765 AEEVLING
+765 EVIING
-773 ALGSADND
+773 APGSIDND

-787 AFTIGDSANTK
+787 AFTIGDNANTK

-818 SSKDVEIEVK
+818 SSKGVEIEVN

-843 LNQTK
+843 FNQTK

-872 ASNLSAEQLNVTDAS
+872 ASNLSAEQLNVTDSS

>member
-22 STPDFPQQG
+22 STPDFPQ
-31 LPQEDTVVFGN
+31 EGN
-42 VTIDKTTADKMT
+42 VVVGSATFDKTTADKMT
-54 ITQSSPTTQINW
+54 IKTSDKVQIDW

-72 QNKEVEF
+72 KDKEVIF
-79 KQPSANS
+79 QQPGENS

-92 TGGNASQIQGKLTA
+92 IGGNASQIQGKLTA

-115 NGVIITKGAEINVAG
+115 NGVIITQGAEINVAG

-148 TNKFTRKL
+148 SYQFTRKTKDRLVL
-156 KDRQVVT
+156 KD
-163 EGQVVKEGQVINEGK
+163 GQELKEGQVINEGE
-178 IKAKDFVVLN
+178 ITAKDFVVLN

-193 NKGEIDVEK
+193 NKGEIDAT
-202 NAAKN
+202 NN
-207 GEVYLSSDYNFTFTL
+207 GKVYLSSDYNFTFTL
-222 PDSGISVALEDNTVR
+222 SDSSISVALEDNAVQS
-237 GIVKNEGSIKAGEI
+237 IVKNEGSIKAGEI

-257 RNQALDSLVMNNGVL
+257 RNQVLDSLVMNNGVL
-272 EATKVSNRNGKVVL
+272 EATKVSSKNGKVVL
-286 SAGNVELNNKSDI
+286 SADEIKLNDKSDI
-299 KGEIV
+299 KGESEV
-304 TFGADVTSN
+304 VFTSN
-313 KELEDNI
+313 NGLQNKI
-320 KITSQTGSKV
+320 KITSKTGSKV

-337 KGKSVNIKGDFGR
+337 TGKSVNINGNFGR
-350 EENREYYDDEHKKL
+350 EDNREYYDDEHKRL

-373 DDENIR
+373 DTENIR
-379 IADKEKEKEKEKEKD
+379 IADVEDKDKDKDKHKEKD
-394 KDNTG
+394 KTG

-411 LLANNGKVT
+411 LLANNGKVN

-425 VDISGN
+425 VNISGR
-431 IKINSFRDSDS
+431 IHIDSFKGTDS

-448 KGHIK
+448 QGHIN
-453 INHADIN
+453 INHADIH
-460 SKGRLFFITSLQNEE
+460 STGRLFFITSLQNKE
-475 DFQSNITITDSK
+475 DFKSDITITDSK

-498 RSVNESDYDNPYQK
+498 RSVDEENLDRWRR
-512 TEGSQRKKFNVNMSN
+512 TENSQRKKFNVNMSN
-527 VEFNQVDDVI
+527 VEFNQVDDVVV
-537 LAGGFEKVNLDK
+537 AGGFKEVNLDR
-549 IVATGK
+549 IVATGQ

-564 SRNRTNGEPWKY
+564 SRNRNGVSSKY

-582 LDKRTQLSELDQGR
+582 LDKRTQLSSLDQGR
-596 RRWGYYY
+596 RRWKYYP
-603 DLELD
+603 DLDLD
-608 MNRAYLYRFDLFA
+608 MNKAYWHRFDMFA
-621 AKNTRRSTIKD
+621 SKNTGRSTIKD

-666 FDKDNSQDT
+666 FDKDNSQDIST
-675 LAQTNRLG
+675 QINRLG

-700 EKEGISPT
+700 EKIDISAKAP
-708 GTYATMFLIGEL
+708 YATMFLIGEL

-730 SHQGYTFKTDGNTKI
+730 SHQGYTFRTDGDTKI
-745 AGKYSKEDLKITA
+745 AGKNSKDDLKITA
-758 INTGGRA
+758 INTGGRTGK
-765 AEEVLING
+765 EVIING
-773 ALGSADND
+773 APGSIDND

-787 AFTIGDSANTK
+787 AFTIGDNANTK

-818 SSKDVEIEVK
+818 SSKGVEIEVK
-828 PNSNFTFFELPREKN
+828 SNSNFTFFELPREKN
-843 LNQTK
+843 FNQTK
-848 INGASTKLS
+848 INGDSTKLS

-872 ASNLSAEQLNVTDAS
+872 ASNLSAEQLNVTDSS

-904 VSVAVCDAGNG
+904 VSVAVCDAGKG

>member
-22 STPDFPQQG
+22 STRD
-31 LPQEDTVVFGN
+31 LPQHQETVSGN
-42 VTIDKTTADKMT
+42 VTVTTTADKMT
-54 ITQSSPTTQINW
+54 IKQESDKAQINW

-72 QNKEVEF
+72 KKKEVEF
-79 KQPSANS
+79 EQPSQNA

-92 TGGNASQIQGKLTA
+92 TGGNASQIQGKLKA

-130 LLATTKDLEKISE
+130 LFATTKDLERISE

-148 TNKFTRKL
+148 QFTRKAKNGQLPKEGEVL
-156 KDRQVVT
+156 KD
-163 EGQVVKEGQVINEGK
+163 GQVVKEGQVINEGE
-178 IKAKDFVVLN
+178 ITAKDFVVLN

-193 NKGEIDVEK
+193 NKGKID
-202 NAAKN
+202 ATN
-207 GEVYLSSDYNFTFTL
+207 GKVYLSSGDNFTFTLL

-237 GIVKNEGSIKAGEI
+237 SIVQNEGSIKAGEI

-257 RNQALDSLVMNNGVL
+257 RKQALDSLVVNNGVL

-286 SAGNVELNNKSDI
+286 SAGNVQLNNESNI

-304 TFGADVTSN
+304 SFGADVTSN
-313 KELEDNI
+313 KELKDNI

-337 KGKSVNIKGDFGR
+337 TGKSVNIKGDFGR
-350 EENREYYDDEHKKL
+350 ENSTTHYSEEHKTL

-373 DDENIR
+373 DTENIR
-379 IADKEKEKEKEKEKD
+379 IADVEDKDKD

-425 VDISGN
+425 VNISGN
-431 IKINSFRDSDS
+431 IKINSFKDTDS

-448 KGHIK
+448 QGHIN
-453 INHADIN
+453 INNADIH

-475 DFQSNITITDSK
+475 DFKSNIKITDSK

-498 RSVNESDYDNPYQK
+498 RSAKEEYYDNRWQK
-512 TEGSQRKKFNVNMSN
+512 TEYSQRKKFNVDMRN
-527 VEFNQVDDVI
+527 VEFNQVDDVVV
-537 LAGGFEKVNLDK
+537 AGGFEKVNLDN

-564 SRNRTNGEPWKY
+564 SRNRNGKSSKY

-582 LDKRTQLSELDQGR
+582 LDERTQLSSLDQR
-596 RRWGYYY
+596 KRRWKYYY
-603 DLELD
+603 NLDLD
-608 MNRAYLYRFDLFA
+608 MNRAYWHRFDMFA
-621 AKNTRRSTIKD
+621 SKNTGRSTIKD
-632 TEINISNSNINLK
+632 TEINISNSKINLK

-654 KIKLDNSKIDIT
+654 KIKLDKSKIDIT
-666 FDKDNSQDT
+666 FDKDNSEDISSQI
-675 LAQTNRLG
+675 NRLG

-690 INSHIKIVGD
+690 VNSHIKIVGD
-700 EKEGISPT
+700 EKSDISAKAP
-708 GTYATMFLIGEL
+708 YATMFLIGEL

-730 SHQGYTFKTDGNTKI
+730 SHQGYTFRTDGDTKI
-745 AGKYSKEDLKITA
+745 AGKNSKDDLKITA
-758 INTGGRA
+758 INTGGRTGK
-765 AEEVLING
+765 EVIING
-773 ALGSADND
+773 APGSIDND

-787 AFTIGDSANTK
+787 AFTIGDNANTK

-818 SSKDVEIEVK
+818 SSKGVEIEVN

-843 LNQTK
+843 FNQTK
-848 INGASTKLS
+848 INGDSTKLS

>member
-15 YTGATYA
+15 YTGAAYA
-22 STPDFPQQG
+22 SAQG
-31 LPQEDTVVFGN
+31 LPQNHNVVVGEATFSTAGN
-42 VTIDKTTADKMT
+42 KMT
-54 ITQSSPTTQINW
+54 INQSSHTTQIEW
-66 KSFDIG
+66 HSFDIG
-72 QNKEVEF
+72 KDKEVEF
-79 KQPSANS
+79 KQPDSNS

-115 NGVIITKGAEINVAG
+115 NGVIITQGAEINVAG
-130 LLATTKDLEKISE
+130 LLATTKDLEQISE
-143 NGNSN
+143 NGNGNGNSYQ
-148 TNKFTRKL
+148 FTRKTKDGQVLTEGQLL
-156 KDRQVVT
+156 KD
-163 EGQVVKEGQVINEGK
+163 GQVVKEGQVINEGK
-178 IKAKDFVVLN
+178 ITAKDFVVLN

-193 NKGEIDVEK
+193 NKGEID
-202 NAAKN
+202 ATN
-207 GEVYLSSDYNFTFTL
+207 GKVYLSSGDNFTFTL
-222 PDSGISVALEDNTVR
+222 PDSTISVALEDNAVQS
-237 GIVKNEGSIKAGEI
+237 IVKNEGSIKAGEI

-257 RNQALDSLVMNNGVL
+257 RKQALDSLVMNNGVL
-272 EATKVSNRNGKVVL
+272 EATKVSNKNGKVVL
-286 SAGNVELNNKSDI
+286 SADEIKLNNKSDI
-299 KGEIV
+299 KGDSEV
-304 TFGADVTSN
+304 VFTSN
-313 KELEDNI
+313 NELQNKI
-320 KITSQTGSKV
+320 KITSENGSKV
-330 TSPKINF
+330 TSPKIDF

-350 EENREYYDDEHKKL
+350 EDSTKHYEDEHKRL

-373 DDENIR
+373 DTENIR
-379 IADKEKEKEKEKEKD
+379 IANIEDEDKD
-394 KDNTG
+394 KDKDKHKDS

-411 LLANNGKVT
+411 LLANNGKVN
-420 LKGKD
+420 LKGNN
-425 VDISGN
+425 VNISGR
-431 IKINSFRDSDS
+431 IHIDSFKGTDS

-448 KGHIK
+448 KGHIN
-453 INHADIN
+453 INNADIH
-460 SKGRLFFITSLQNEE
+460 STGRLFFITSLQNDV
-475 DFQSNITITDSK
+475 DFKSNITITNSK

-498 RSVNESDYDNPYQK
+498 RSLNKDDCDSQRWCR
-512 TEGSQRKKFNVNMSN
+512 TETSQRKKFDVDMRNV
-527 VEFNQVDDVI
+527 VFDQVDDVVV
-537 LAGGFEKVNLDK
+537 AGGFKKVNLDN

-564 SRNRTNGEPWKY
+564 SRNNSRY

-582 LDKRTQLSELDQGR
+582 LDKRTLLSELDQRR
-596 RRWGYYY
+596 RRWKYYN
-603 DLELD
+603 DLDLD
-608 MNRAYLYRFDLFA
+608 MNKAYWHRFDMFA
-621 AKNTRRSTIKD
+621 TKNTGRSTIKD
-632 TEINISNSNINLK
+632 TEINISNSKINLK

-666 FDKDNSQDT
+666 FDKDNSQDIST
-675 LAQTNRLG
+675 QINRLG

-690 INSHIKIVGD
+690 VNSHIKIVGD
-700 EKEGISPT
+700 EKSDISAKAP
-708 GTYATMFLIGEL
+708 YATMFLIGEL

-730 SHQGYTFKTDGNTKI
+730 SHQGYTFRTDGDTKI
-745 AGKYSKEDLKITA
+745 AGKNSKDDLKITA
-758 INTGGRA
+758 INTGGRTGK
-765 AEEVLING
+765 EVIING
-773 ALGSADND
+773 APGSIDND

-787 AFTIGDSANTK
+787 AFTIGDNANTK

-818 SSKDVEIEVK
+818 SSKGVEIEVK
-828 PNSNFTFFELPREKN
+828 SNSNFTFFELPREKN
-843 LNQTK
+843 FNQTK
-848 INGASTKLS
+848 INGDSTKLS

>member
-22 STPDFPQQG
+22 STRD
-31 LPQEDTVVFGN
+31 LPQHQETVSGN
-42 VTIDKTTADKMT
+42 VTVTTTADKMT
-54 ITQSSPTTQINW
+54 IKQESDKAQINW

-72 QNKEVEF
+72 KKKEVEF
-79 KQPSANS
+79 EQPSQNA

-148 TNKFTRKL
+148 GNSYQFTRKTKEGKVL
-156 KDRQVVT
+156 T
-163 EGQVVKEGQVINEGK
+163 EGQVVKEGQVINEGN
-178 IKAKDFVVLN
+178 ITAQDFVVLN

-193 NKGEIDVEK
+193 NKGNINVEK
-202 NAAKN
+202 NATTN
-207 GEVYLSSDYNFTFTL
+207 GKVYLSSGYNFTFTL
-222 PDSGISVALEDNTVR
+222 SDSGISVALEDNTVR
-237 GIVKNEGSIKAGEI
+237 GIVQNEGSIKAGEI

-286 SAGNVELNNKSDI
+286 SAGNVQLNNESNI

-304 TFGADVTSN
+304 SFGADVTSN
-313 KELEDNI
+313 NEPKNNI
-320 KITSQTGSKV
+320 KITSKTGSKV

-337 KGKSVNIKGDFGR
+337 TGKSVNINGDFGR
-350 EENREYYDDEHKKL
+350 DDSKAHYNEEHKRL
-364 KTEVNIDVP
+364 DTEVNIDVP
-373 DDENIR
+373 DNENIR
-379 IADKEKEKEKEKEKD
+379 IADK
-394 KDNTG
+394 DNTG
-399 TGSFIQTGALSS
+399 TGTGTGTDSFIQTDALSS
-411 LLANNGKVT
+411 LLANNGKVN
-420 LKGKD
+420 LKGNN
-425 VDISGN
+425 VNISGN
-431 IKINSFRDSDS
+431 ININSFKDSDS

-448 KGHIK
+448 KGHIN
-453 INHADIN
+453 INNADIN
-460 SKGRLFFITSLQNEE
+460 SKGRLFFITSLQNDV

-498 RSVNESDYDNPYQK
+498 RSLNKKDCDDRWCRTESP
-512 TEGSQRKKFNVNMSN
+512 QRKKFNVKMSN
-527 VEFNQVDDVI
+527 VEFNQVDDVVV
-537 LAGGFEKVNLDK
+537 AGGFKEVNLDRV
-549 IVATGK
+549 VATGK

-564 SRNRTNGEPWKY
+564 SRNGRKY

-582 LDKRTQLSELDQGR
+582 LDERTQLSSLDQR
-596 RRWGYYY
+596 KRRWKYYY
-603 DLELD
+603 NLDLD
-608 MNRAYLYRFDLFA
+608 MNKAYWHRFDMFA
-621 AKNTRRSTIKD
+621 SKNTGRSTIKD

-645 NGFVHLLAE
+645 NGFMHLLAE

-666 FDKDNSQDT
+666 FDKDNSEDISSQI
-675 LAQTNRLG
+675 NRLG

-700 EKEGISPT
+700 EKSDISAKAP
-708 GTYATMFLIGEL
+708 YATMFLIGEL

-730 SHQGYTFKTDGNTKI
+730 SHQGYTFRTDGDTKI
-745 AGKYSKEDLKITA
+745 AGKYSKDDLKITA
-758 INTGGRA
+758 INTGGRTGK
-765 AEEVLING
+765 EVIING
-773 ALGSADND
+773 APGSIDND

-787 AFTIGDSANTK
+787 AFTIGDNANTK

-818 SSKDVEIEVK
+818 SSKGVEIEVN

-843 LNQTK
+843 FNQTK

-872 ASNLSAEQLNVTDAS
+872 ASNLSAEQLNVTDSS

>member
-22 STPDFPQQG
+22 STQDLPQEG
-31 LPQEDTVVFGN
+31 LPQHHETVFGT
-42 VTIDKTTADKMT
+42 VTIEKTADKMT
-54 ITQSSPTTQINW
+54 IDQKTSTTQINW
-66 KSFDIG
+66 HSFDIG
-72 QNKEVEF
+72 KNKEVEF
-79 KQPSANS
+79 KQPTTNS

-92 TGGNASQIQGKLTA
+92 TGGNASQIQGKLKA

-115 NGVIITKGAEINVAG
+115 NGVIITQGAEINVAG
-130 LLATTKDLEKISE
+130 LFATTKDLERISE

-148 TNKFTRKL
+148 KFTRKAKEGKVL
-156 KDRQVVT
+156 T
-163 EGQVVKEGQVINEGK
+163 EGQVLNQGK
-178 IKAKDFVVLN
+178 ITAKDFVVLN
-188 GDEVI
+188 GDQVVNE
-193 NKGEIDVEK
+193 GEISS
-202 NAAKN
+202 NN
-207 GEVYLSSDYNFTFTL
+207 GKVYLSSGEDFTFTL
-222 PDSGISVALEDNTVR
+222 PDSVISVALEDNTVQ

-257 RNQALDSLVMNNGVL
+257 RKQALDSLVVNNGVL
-272 EATKVSNRNGKVVL
+272 EATKVSSKNGKVVL
-286 SAGNVELNNKSDI
+286 SADNVELNNESDI

-304 TFGADVTSN
+304 SFVADVTSN
-313 KELEDNI
+313 NELQNKI

-330 TSPKINF
+330 TSPEINF
-337 KGKSVNIKGDFGR
+337 KGKSVNINGNFGR
-350 EENREYYDDEHKKL
+350 EDNNNYYNDEHKKL
-364 KTEVNIDVP
+364 RTEVNIDVP
-373 DDENIR
+373 DTENIR
-379 IADKEKEKEKEKEKD
+379 IANIED

-399 TGSFIQTGALSS
+399 TDSFIQTGALSS

-420 LKGKD
+420 LKGNE
-425 VDISGN
+425 VNISGHIN
-431 IKINSFRDSDS
+431 INSFKDSDS

-448 KGHIK
+448 KGHIN
-453 INHADIN
+453 INNADIN
-460 SKGRLFFITSLQNEE
+460 SKGRLFFITSLQNDV

-498 RSVNESDYDNPYQK
+498 RSHKDEYY
-512 TEGSQRKKFNVNMSN
+512 EGDRWKRAETSQRKKFNVKMSN
-527 VEFNQVDDVI
+527 VEFNQVDEVI

-549 IVATGK
+549 IVATGQ

-564 SRNRTNGEPWKY
+564 SRNNSKY

-582 LDKRTQLSELDQGR
+582 LDKRTLSSNLEQGR
-596 RRWGYYY
+596 RRWPYYE
-603 DLELD
+603 DLDLD
-608 MNRAYLYRFDLFA
+608 MNKAYLYRFDLFA
-621 AKNTRRSTIKD
+621 KNNSGRSTIKD

-654 KIKLDNSKIDIT
+654 KINLDNSKIDIT

-730 SHQGYTFKTDGNTKI
+730 SHQGYTFKTDGDTKI
-745 AGKYSKEDLKITA
+745 AGKNSKEDLKITA

-818 SSKDVEIEVK
+818 SSKDVEIEVN

-887 EKIINTKLVS
+887 EKIINTNLVS

-904 VSVAVCDAGNG
+904 VSVAVCDTGKG

>member
-22 STPDFPQQG
+22 STPD
-31 LPQEDTVVFGN
+31 LPQGSNVVVGQATVSTTGN
-42 VTIDKTTADKMT
+42 KMT
-54 ITQSSPTTQINW
+54 INQSSHTTQIEW
-66 KSFDIG
+66 HSFDIG
-72 QNKEVEF
+72 KDKEVEF
-79 KQPSANS
+79 KQPGENS

-92 TGGNASQIQGKLTA
+92 TGGNASQIQGKLKA

-130 LLATTKDLEKISE
+130 LLATTKDLEQISE
-143 NGNSN
+143 NGNGNSYQ
-148 TNKFTRKL
+148 FTRKT
-156 KDRQVVT
+156 KN
-163 EGQVVKEGQVINEGK
+163 GQELKEGKVLNQGEIT
-178 IKAKDFVVLN
+178 AKDFVVLN

-193 NKGEIDVEK
+193 NEGKI
-202 NAAKN
+202 NATN
-207 GEVYLSSDYNFTFTL
+207 GKVYLSSGYNFTFTL
-222 PDSGISVALEDNTVR
+222 SDSSISVALEDNAVQS
-237 GIVKNEGSIKAGEI
+237 IVKNEGSIKAGEI

-257 RNQALDSLVMNNGVL
+257 RKEALDSLVMNNGVL

-299 KGEIV
+299 KGESEV
-304 TFGADVTSN
+304 AFTSN
-313 KELEDNI
+313 NDKNI

-330 TSPKINF
+330 TSPKIDF
-337 KGKSVNIKGDFGR
+337 KGKSVNIKGNFGR
-350 EENREYYDDEHKKL
+350 ENSGTHYSDEHKKL
-364 KTEVNIDVP
+364 RTEVNIDVP
-373 DDENIR
+373 DNENIR
-379 IADKEKEKEKEKEKD
+379 IADQDKD
-394 KDNTG
+394 KTG
-399 TGSFIQTGALSS
+399 TGTDTGSFIQTGALSS

-425 VDISGN
+425 VNISGN
-431 IKINSFRDSDS
+431 IKINSFRGTDS

-448 KGHIK
+448 QGHIK
-453 INHADIN
+453 INNADIH
-460 SKGRLFFITSLQNEE
+460 STGRLFFITSLQNKE

-498 RSVNESDYDNPYQK
+498 RSANPDDYDNRWRK
-512 TEGSQRKKFNVNMSN
+512 METSQRKKFNVDMRN
-527 VEFNQVDDVI
+527 VVFNQVDDVI
-537 LAGGFEKVNLDK
+537 LAGGFQKVNLDN
-549 IVATGK
+549 IVATGQ

-564 SRNRTNGEPWKY
+564 RNRTKY

-582 LDKRTQLSELDQGR
+582 LDKRTQLSELEQRR
-596 RRWGYYY
+596 RRWGYYT
-603 DLELD
+603 DLDLD

-621 AKNTRRSTIKD
+621 AKNTGRSTIKD

-645 NGFVHLLAE
+645 NGFMHLLAE
-654 KIKLDNSKIDIT
+654 KINLDKSKIDIT

-690 INSHIKIVGD
+690 VNSHIKIVGD

-730 SHQGYTFKTDGNTKI
+730 SHQGYTFKTDGDTKI
-745 AGKYSKEDLKITA
+745 AGKNSKEDLKITA

-818 SSKDVEIEVK
+818 SSKDVEIDVK
-828 PNSNFTFFELPREKN
+828 PNSDFTFFELPREKN

-848 INGASTKLS
+848 IKGASTKLS

>member
-22 STPDFPQQG
+22 STPDFPQ
-31 LPQEDTVVFGN
+31 EGN
-42 VTIDKTTADKMT
+42 VVVGSATFDKTTADKMT
-54 ITQSSPTTQINW
+54 IKTSDKVQIDW

-72 QNKEVEF
+72 KDKEVIF
-79 KQPSANS
+79 DQPSTNS

-92 TGGNASQIQGKLTA
+92 IGGNASQIQGKLKA

-115 NGVIITKGAEINVAG
+115 NGVIITEGAEINVAG
-130 LLATTKDLEKISE
+130 LFATTKDLEKISE
-143 NGNSN
+143 NGNGNS
-148 TNKFTRKL
+148 NKFTRKL
-156 KDRQVVT
+156 KNGQVVT
-163 EGQVVKEGQVINEGK
+163 EGQVVKEGQVINEGN
-178 IKAKDFVVLN
+178 ITAQDFVVLN

-193 NKGEIDVEK
+193 NKGKID
-202 NAAKN
+202 ATN
-207 GEVYLSSDYNFTFTL
+207 GKVYLSSDYNFTFTLL
-222 PDSGISVALEDNTVR
+222 PDSGISVALEDNTVQ

-257 RNQALDSLVMNNGVL
+257 RKEALDSLVVNNGVL
-272 EATKVSNRNGKVVL
+272 EATKVSSKNGKVVL
-286 SAGNVELNNKSDI
+286 SADEIRLDDKSNI
-299 KGEIV
+299 KGESEV
-304 TFGADVTSN
+304 VFTSN
-313 KELEDNI
+313 NELKDNI
-320 KITSQTGSKV
+320 KITSKTGSKV

-337 KGKSVNIKGDFGR
+337 TGKSVNINGNFGR
-350 EENREYYDDEHKKL
+350 DDGTKHYSDEHKRL
-364 KTEVNIDVP
+364 NTEVNIDVP
-373 DDENIR
+373 NTENIR
-379 IADKEKEKEKEKEKD
+379 IADQD

-411 LLANNGKVT
+411 LLANNGKVN
-420 LKGKD
+420 LKGNN
-425 VDISGN
+425 VNISGR
-431 IKINSFRDSDS
+431 IHIDSFRGSDS

-448 KGHIK
+448 KGHID
-453 INHADIN
+453 INNADIH

-475 DFQSNITITDSK
+475 DFKSNITITDSK

-498 RSVNESDYDNPYQK
+498 RSANPDDYDNQWRK
-512 TEGSQRKKFNVNMSN
+512 METSQRKKFDVKMRNV
-527 VEFNQVDDVI
+527 VFDQVDDVI
-537 LAGGFEKVNLDK
+537 LAGGFQKVNLDK
-549 IVATGK
+549 IVATGQ

-564 SRNRTNGEPWKY
+564 RNRRKY

-582 LDKRTQLSELDQGR
+582 LDERTKLSELDQGR
-596 RRWGYYY
+596 RRWRYYR
-603 DLELD
+603 DLDLD

-621 AKNTRRSTIKD
+621 AKNTGRSTIED

-645 NGFVHLLAE
+645 NGFMHLLAE

-690 INSHIKIVGD
+690 VNSHIKIVGD
-700 EKEGISPT
+700 EKSGISPT

-818 SSKDVEIEVK
+818 SSKDVEIEVN

-872 ASNLSAEQLNVTDAS
+872 ASNLSAEQLNVTDSS

-904 VSVAVCDAGNG
+904 VSVAVCDAGKG

>member
-22 STPDFPQQG
+22 STRDFPQ
-31 LPQEDTVVFGN
+31 DHTTVSGT
-42 VTIDKTTADKMT
+42 VTVTTTVDKMT
-54 ITQSSPTTQINW
+54 IKQESDKAQINW

-79 KQPSANS
+79 KQPSPNA

-130 LLATTKDLEKISE
+130 LLATTKDLEQISE
-143 NGNSN
+143 NGNGNSYQ
-148 TNKFTRKL
+148 FTRKT
-156 KDRQVVT
+156 KD
-163 EGQVVKEGQVINEGK
+163 GQELKEGKVLNEGK

-193 NKGEIDVEK
+193 NKEEINVT
-202 NAAKN
+202 N
-207 GEVYLSSDYNFTFTL
+207 GKVYLSSGDNFTFTLL
-222 PDSGISVALEDNTVR
+222 PDSGISVALEDNAVR
-237 GIVKNEGSIKAGEI
+237 GIVKNEGIIKAEDI
-251 TLSAKG
+251 TLNAKG
-257 RNQALDSLVMNNGVL
+257 RKEALDSLVMNNGVL
-272 EATKVSNRNGKVVL
+272 EATKVSNKNGKVVL
-286 SAGNVELNNKSDI
+286 SADEIKLDDKSNI
-299 KGEIV
+299 KGDMV
-304 TFGADVTSN
+304 SFVADVTSN
-313 KELEDNI
+313 KELKDNI

-330 TSPKINF
+330 TSPKIDF
-337 KGKSVNIKGDFGR
+337 KGKSVNINGNFGR
-350 EENREYYDDEHKKL
+350 DDSKAHYNDEHKTL

-379 IADKEKEKEKEKEKD
+379 IANIEDED
-394 KDNTG
+394 KDS
-399 TGSFIQTGALSS
+399 TGSFIQTDALSS

-420 LKGKD
+420 LKGNN
-425 VDISGN
+425 VNISGR
-431 IKINSFRDSDS
+431 IHIDSFRGSDS

-453 INHADIN
+453 INNADIH

-475 DFQSNITITDSK
+475 DFKSNITITDSK

-498 RSVNESDYDNPYQK
+498 RSVNESDYDNKYQK
-512 TEGSQRKKFNVNMSN
+512 TEGSQRKKFNVKMSN

-549 IVATGK
+549 IVATGQ

-621 AKNTRRSTIKD
+621 AKNTRRSTIKG

-700 EKEGISPT
+700 EKSGISPT

-730 SHQGYTFKTDGNTKI
+730 SHQGYTFKTDGDTKI
-745 AGKYSKEDLKITA
+745 AGKNSKEDLKITA

-828 PNSNFTFFELPREKN
+828 PNSDFTFFELPREKN

-872 ASNLSAEQLNVTDAS
+872 ASNLSAEQLNVTDSS
-887 EKIINTKLVS
+887 EKNH
-897 SLDVEKL
+897 
-904 VSVAVCDAGNG
+904 
-915 CEEQQFGDKGNN
+915 
-927 TKVSVG
+927 
-933 ELEAEQ
+933 

>member
-22 STPDFPQQG
+22 STPDFPQQD
-31 LPQEDTVVFGN
+31 EVVFGKATVSQTEN
-42 VTIDKTTADKMT
+42 KMT
-54 ITQSSPTTQINW
+54 INQSTSTTQINW

-72 QNKEVEF
+72 ENKEVEF
-79 KQPSANS
+79 IQPNSNS

-379 IADKEKEKEKEKEKD
+379 IADD
-394 KDNTG
+394 KNNTR
-399 TGSFIQTGALSS
+399 TDSFIQTGALSS

-420 LKGKD
+420 LKGND
-425 VDISGN
+425 VNISGHIN
-431 IKINSFRDSDS
+431 IDSFKGTDS

-448 KGHIK
+448 QGHIN
-453 INHADIN
+453 IDHADIH
-460 SKGRLFFITSLQNEE
+460 SKYRLFVVTSLQNKE
-475 DFQSNITITDSK
+475 DFKSNITITDSK

-498 RSVNESDYDNPYQK
+498 RSVDEENLDRWRR
-512 TEGSQRKKFNVNMSN
+512 TENSQRKKFNVNMSN
-527 VEFNQVDDVI
+527 VEFNQVDDVVV
-537 LAGGFEKVNLDK
+537 AGGFKEVNLDR
-549 IVATGK
+549 IVATGQ

-564 SRNRTNGEPWKY
+564 SRNRNGVSSKY

-582 LDKRTQLSELDQGR
+582 LDKRTQLSSLDQGR
-596 RRWGYYY
+596 RRWKYYP
-603 DLELD
+603 DLDLD
-608 MNRAYLYRFDLFA
+608 MNKAYWHRFDMFA
-621 AKNTRRSTIKD
+621 SKNTGRSTIKD

-654 KIKLDNSKIDIT
+654 KINLDKSKIDIT
-666 FDKDNSQDT
+666 FDKDNSQDIST
-675 LAQTNRLG
+675 QINRLG

-700 EKEGISPT
+700 EKIDISAKAP
-708 GTYATMFLIGEL
+708 YATMFLIGEL

-730 SHQGYTFKTDGNTKI
+730 SHQGYTFRTDGDTKI
-745 AGKYSKEDLKITA
+745 AGKNSKDDLKITA
-758 INTGGRA
+758 INTGGRTGK
-765 AEEVLING
+765 EVIING
-773 ALGSADND
+773 APGSIDND

-787 AFTIGDSANTK
+787 AFTIGDNANTK

-818 SSKDVEIEVK
+818 SSKGVEIEVN

-843 LNQTK
+843 FNQTK
-848 INGASTKLS
+848 INGDSTKLS

>member
-15 YTGATYA
+15 YTGAAYA
-22 STPDFPQQG
+22 STQG
-31 LPQEDTVVFGN
+31 LPQEDKVVVGQATF
-42 VTIDKTTADKMT
+42 DKTIADKMT
-54 ITQSSPTTQINW
+54 INQTSDKVQINW
-66 KSFDIG
+66 HSFDIG

-79 KQPSANS
+79 KQPSEHA

-92 TGGNASQIQGKLTA
+92 IGGNASQIQGKLKA

-115 NGVIITKGAEINVAG
+115 NGVIITKEAEINVAG
-130 LLATTKDLEKISE
+130 LFATTKDLEQISE
-143 NGNSN
+143 KGNGNSN
-148 TNKFTRKL
+148 SYQFTRKT
-156 KDRQVVT
+156 KDGQVPKEGQVVT
-163 EGQVVKEGQVINEGK
+163 EGQVINKGK

-193 NKGEIDVEK
+193 NEGEIDAT
-202 NAAKN
+202 NN
-207 GEVYLSSDYNFTFTL
+207 GKVYLSSGDNFTFTLL
-222 PDSGISVALEDNTVR
+222 PDSGISVALEDNAVR
-237 GIVKNEGSIKAGEI
+237 GIVKNEGIIKAGDI
-251 TLSAKG
+251 TLNAKG
-257 RNQALDSLVMNNGVL
+257 RNQALDSLVVNNGVL

-313 KELEDNI
+313 KELKDNI

-330 TSPKINF
+330 TSPKIDF
-337 KGKSVNIKGDFGR
+337 KGKSVNINGNFGR
-350 EENREYYDDEHKKL
+350 DDGTKHYSDEHKRL
-364 KTEVNIDVP
+364 NTEVNIDVP
-373 DDENIR
+373 DNENIR
-379 IADKEKEKEKEKEKD
+379 IAEKEKEKEKEKD
-394 KDNTG
+394 KTG
-399 TGSFIQTGALSS
+399 TGSFIQTDALSS
-411 LLANNGKVT
+411 LLANNGKVN

-425 VDISGN
+425 VNISGN
-431 IKINSFRDSDS
+431 ININSFKGSDS

-448 KGHIK
+448 QGHIN
-453 INHADIN
+453 INNADIN
-460 SKGRLFFITSLQNEE
+460 STGRLFFITSLQNEK
-475 DFQSNITITDSK
+475 DSQSDITITDSK

-498 RSVNESDYDNPYQK
+498 RSINKDNCDHPRWCR
-512 TEGSQRKKFNVNMSN
+512 TEITQRKKFDVHMRNV
-527 VEFNQVDDVI
+527 VFDQVDDVVV
-537 LAGGFEKVNLDK
+537 AGGFKKVNLDH
-549 IVATGK
+549 IVATGQ

-564 SRNRTNGEPWKY
+564 SRNNSRY

-582 LDKRTQLSELDQGR
+582 LDKRTQLSELDQR
-596 RRWGYYY
+596 KRRWKYYN
-603 DLELD
+603 DLDLD
-608 MNRAYLYRFDLFA
+608 MNKAYWHRFDMFA
-621 AKNTRRSTIKD
+621 TKNTGRTAIKD

-654 KIKLDNSKIDIT
+654 KINLDKSKIDIT
-666 FDKDNSQDT
+666 FDKDNSEDISTQI
-675 LAQTNRLG
+675 NRLG

-690 INSHIKIVGD
+690 VNSHIKIVGD
-700 EKEGISPT
+700 EKSDISAKAP
-708 GTYATMFLIGEL
+708 YATMFLIGEL

-730 SHQGYTFKTDGNTKI
+730 SHQGYTFRTDGDTKI
-745 AGKYSKEDLKITA
+745 AGKYSKDDLKITA
-758 INTGGRA
+758 INTGGRTGK
-765 AEEVLING
+765 EVIING
-773 ALGSADND
+773 APGSIDND

-787 AFTIGDSANTK
+787 AFTIGDNANTK

-818 SSKDVEIEVK
+818 SSKGVEIEVK
-828 PNSNFTFFELPREKN
+828 SNSNFTFFELPREKN
-843 LNQTK
+843 FNQTK
-848 INGASTKLS
+848 IKGDSTKLS
-857 ERGFARL
+857 ERSFARL

-872 ASNLSAEQLNVTDAS
+872 ASNLSAEQLNVTDSS

-933 ELEAEQ
+933 ELETEQ

>member
-22 STPDFPQQG
+22 STQDLPQEG
-31 LPQEDTVVFGN
+31 LPQHHETVFGT
-42 VTIDKTTADKMT
+42 VTIEKTADKMT
-54 ITQSSPTTQINW
+54 IKQETPTTQINW

-72 QNKEVEF
+72 KDKEVKFE
-79 KQPSANS
+79 QPSTSS

-115 NGVIITKGAEINVAG
+115 NGVIITQGAEINVAG
-130 LLATTKDLEKISE
+130 LFATTKDLERISE
-143 NGNSN
+143 NGNS
-148 TNKFTRKL
+148 NKFTRKL
-156 KDRQVVT
+156 KDRQELK
-163 EGQVVKEGQVINEGK
+163 EGQVVKEGQVINEGE

-193 NKGEIDVEK
+193 NKGKID
-202 NAAKN
+202 ATN
-207 GEVYLSSDYNFTFTL
+207 GKVYLSSGDNFTFTLL

-237 GIVKNEGSIKAGEI
+237 GIVQNEGSIKAGEI

-257 RNQALDSLVMNNGVL
+257 RKQALDSLVMNNGVL
-272 EATKVSNRNGKVVL
+272 EATKVSSKNGKVVL
-286 SAGNVELNNKSDI
+286 SAGEIKLDDKSNI
-299 KGEIV
+299 KGDIV
-304 TFGADVTSN
+304 SFGADVTSN
-313 KELEDNI
+313 KELKDNI
-320 KITSQTGSKV
+320 KITSKTGSKV

-337 KGKSVNIKGDFGR
+337 TGKSVNIKGDFGR
-350 EENREYYDDEHKKL
+350 EDSTTHYKDEFKTL
-364 KTEVNIDVP
+364 NTEVNIDVP
-373 DDENIR
+373 DTENIR
-379 IADKEKEKEKEKEKD
+379 IADVEDKDKDKDKDKHKEKD
-394 KDNTG
+394 KTG

-411 LLANNGKVT
+411 LLANNGKVN
-420 LKGKD
+420 LKGNN
-425 VDISGN
+425 VNISGR
-431 IKINSFRDSDS
+431 IHIDSFRGSDS

-448 KGHIK
+448 KGHID
-453 INHADIN
+453 INNADIH
-460 SKGRLFFITSLQNEE
+460 SKGRLFFITSLQNEK

-498 RSVNESDYDNPYQK
+498 RSVNEEDYDNRWQK
-512 TEGSQRKKFNVNMSN
+512 TEGSQRKKFDVKMSN
-527 VEFNQVDDVI
+527 VVFDQVDDVI

-564 SRNRTNGEPWKY
+564 SRNGRKY

-596 RRWGYYY
+596 RRWGYYR
-603 DLELD
+603 DLDLD

-621 AKNTRRSTIKD
+621 AKNTKRSTIKG

-645 NGFVHLLAE
+645 NGFMHLLAE
-654 KIKLDNSKIDIT
+654 NIKLYNSKVDIT

-690 INSHIKIVGD
+690 VNSHIKIVGD

-730 SHQGYTFKTDGNTKI
+730 SHQGYTFKTDGDTKI
-745 AGKYSKEDLKITA
+745 AGKNSKEDLKITA

-818 SSKDVEIEVK
+818 SSKDVEIEVN

>member
-22 STPDFPQQG
+22 STPDFPQ
-31 LPQEDTVVFGN
+31 EGN
-42 VTIDKTTADKMT
+42 VVVGSANVSTAGNTMT
-54 ITQSSPTTQINW
+54 IKQTTPKTQIDW
-66 KSFDIG
+66 QSFDIG
-72 QNKEVEF
+72 KDKEVKFE
-79 KQPSANS
+79 QPDANS

-92 TGGNASQIQGKLTA
+92 IGGNASQIQGKLTA

-115 NGVIITKGAEINVAG
+115 NGVIITQGAEINVAG

-143 NGNSN
+143 NGNGNGNGNGNSH
-148 TNKFTRKL
+148 KFTRKA
-156 KDRQVVT
+156 KN
-163 EGQVVKEGQVINEGK
+163 GQELKEGQVINKGK

-193 NKGEIDVEK
+193 NEGEID
-202 NAAKN
+202 ATTN
-207 GEVYLSSDYNFTFTL
+207 GKVYLSSGYNFTFTL
-222 PDSGISVALEDNTVR
+222 SDSSISVALEDNTVR
-237 GIVKNEGSIKAGEI
+237 SIVQNEGSIKAGEI

-257 RNQALDSLVMNNGVL
+257 RKEALDSLVMNNGVL
-272 EATKVSNRNGKVVL
+272 EATKVSSKNGKVVL
-286 SAGNVELNNKSDI
+286 SADNVELNNESNI
-299 KGEIV
+299 KGEV
-304 TFGADVTSN
+304 VSFVADVTSN
-313 KELEDNI
+313 NELKDNI
-320 KITSQTGSKV
+320 KITSKTGSKV
-330 TSPKINF
+330 TSPKIDF
-337 KGKSVNIKGDFGR
+337 KGKSVNINGNFGR
-350 EENREYYDDEHKKL
+350 EDNKKYYDDEHKTL

-373 DDENIR
+373 DTENIR
-379 IADKEKEKEKEKEKD
+379 IANIEDKD
-394 KDNTG
+394 KNNTG
-399 TGSFIQTGALSS
+399 TGSFIQTKALSS
-411 LLANNGKVT
+411 LLANNGKVN

-425 VDISGN
+425 VNISGN
-431 IKINSFRDSDS
+431 INIDSFRGTDS

-448 KGHIK
+448 QGHIN
-453 INHADIN
+453 INNADIH
-460 SKGRLFFITSLQNEE
+460 STGRLFVITSLQNKE
-475 DFQSNITITDSK
+475 DFKSNITITDSK

-492 GAMGLG
+492 GAIGLG
-498 RSVNESDYDNPYQK
+498 RSLDRDDCDNARWCR
-512 TEGSQRKKFNVNMSN
+512 TETSQRKKFDVDMRNV
-527 VEFNQVDDVI
+527 VFNQVDDVV
-537 LAGGFEKVNLDK
+537 LAGGFKKVNLDR
-549 IVATGK
+549 IVATGQ

-564 SRNRTNGEPWKY
+564 SRNNSRY

-582 LDKRTQLSELDQGR
+582 LDKRTQLSELDQRR
-596 RRWGYYY
+596 RRWGYYP
-603 DLELD
+603 DLDLD
-608 MNRAYLYRFDLFA
+608 MNRAYWYRFDFFA
-621 AKNTRRSTIKD
+621 TKNTGRSTIKD

-645 NGFVHLLAE
+645 NGFMHLLAE
-654 KIKLDNSKIDIT
+654 NIKLYNSKVDIT

-690 INSHIKIVGD
+690 VNSHIKIVGD

-730 SHQGYTFKTDGNTKI
+730 SHQGYTFKTDGDTKI
-745 AGKYSKEDLKITA
+745 AGKNSKEDLKITA

-818 SSKDVEIEVK
+818 SSKDVEIDVK
-828 PNSNFTFFELPREKN
+828 PNSDFTFFELPREKN

-904 VSVAVCDAGNG
+904 VSVAVCDAGKG

>member
-22 STPDFPQQG
+22 STPDFPQ
-31 LPQEDTVVFGN
+31 EGN
-42 VTIDKTTADKMT
+42 VVVGSATFDKTTADKMT
-54 ITQSSPTTQINW
+54 IKTSDKVQIDW

-72 QNKEVEF
+72 KDKEVIF
-79 KQPSANS
+79 DQPSTNS

-92 TGGNASQIQGKLTA
+92 IGGNASQIQGKLTA

-115 NGVIITKGAEINVAG
+115 NGVIITQGAEINVAG

-143 NGNSN
+143 NGNGNGNSYQ
-148 TNKFTRKL
+148 FTRRT
-156 KDRQVVT
+156 KD
-163 EGQVVKEGQVINEGK
+163 GQVVKEGQVLNEGE

-193 NKGEIDVEK
+193 NKGEID
-202 NAAKN
+202 ATN
-207 GEVYLSSDYNFTFTL
+207 GKVYLSSGDNFTFTLL

-237 GIVKNEGSIKAGEI
+237 GIVQNEGSIKAGEI

-257 RNQALDSLVMNNGVL
+257 RKEALDSLVMNNGVL

-286 SAGNVELNNKSDI
+286 SAGEIKLNDKSDI
-299 KGEIV
+299 KGESEV
-304 TFGADVTSN
+304 VFTSN
-313 KELEDNI
+313 EDKKL

-337 KGKSVNIKGDFGR
+337 TGKSVNINGDFGR
-350 EENREYYDDEHKKL
+350 DDSKAHYNEEHKRL
-364 KTEVNIDVP
+364 DTEVNIDVP
-373 DDENIR
+373 DNENIR
-379 IADKEKEKEKEKEKD
+379 IADK
-394 KDNTG
+394 DNTG
-399 TGSFIQTGALSS
+399 TGTDSFIQTDALSS
-411 LLANNGKVT
+411 LLANNGKVN
-420 LKGKD
+420 LKGNN
-425 VDISGN
+425 VNISGN
-431 IKINSFRDSDS
+431 ININSFKDSDS

-448 KGHIK
+448 KGHIN
-453 INHADIN
+453 INNADIN
-460 SKGRLFFITSLQNEE
+460 SKGRLFFITSLQNDV

-498 RSVNESDYDNPYQK
+498 RSLNKKDCDDRWCRTESP
-512 TEGSQRKKFNVNMSN
+512 QRKKFNVKMSN
-527 VEFNQVDDVI
+527 VEFNQVDDVVV
-537 LAGGFEKVNLDK
+537 AGGFKEVNLDRV
-549 IVATGK
+549 VATGK

-564 SRNRTNGEPWKY
+564 SRNGRKY

-582 LDKRTQLSELDQGR
+582 LDERTQLSSLDQR
-596 RRWGYYY
+596 KRRWKYYY
-603 DLELD
+603 NLDLD
-608 MNRAYLYRFDLFA
+608 MNKAYWHRFDMFA
-621 AKNTRRSTIKD
+621 SKNTGRSTIKD

-645 NGFVHLLAE
+645 NGFMHLLAE

-666 FDKDNSQDT
+666 FDKDNSEDISSQI
-675 LAQTNRLG
+675 NRLG

-700 EKEGISPT
+700 EKSDISAKAP
-708 GTYATMFLIGEL
+708 YATMFLIGEL

-730 SHQGYTFKTDGNTKI
+730 SHQGYTFRTDGDTKI
-745 AGKYSKEDLKITA
+745 AGKNSKDDLKITA
-758 INTGGRA
+758 INTGGRTGK
-765 AEEVLING
+765 EVIING
-773 ALGSADND
+773 APGSIDND

-787 AFTIGDSANTK
+787 AFTIGDNANTK

-818 SSKDVEIEVK
+818 SSKGVEIEVN

-843 LNQTK
+843 FNQTK
-848 INGASTKLS
+848 INGDSTKLS

>member
-15 YTGATYA
+15 YTGAAYA
-22 STPDFPQQG
+22 STQG
-31 LPQEDTVVFGN
+31 LPQDHEVVVGEADFSQ
-42 VTIDKTTADKMT
+42 TADKMT
-54 ITQSSPTTQINW
+54 ITQKKPTTQINW

-72 QNKEVEF
+72 QNKEVQF
-79 KQPSANS
+79 IQPSEHA

-115 NGVIITKGAEINVAG
+115 NGVIITQGAQINVAG
-130 LLATTKDLEKISE
+130 LFATTKDLERISE

-148 TNKFTRKL
+148 QFTRKA
-156 KDRQVVT
+156 KN
-163 EGQVVKEGQVINEGK
+163 GQEVKNQGK

-188 GDEVI
+188 GDKVI
-193 NKGEIDVEK
+193 NEGEID
-202 NAAKN
+202 ATN
-207 GEVYLSSDYNFTFTL
+207 GKVYLSSGYNFTFTL
-222 PDSGISVALEDNTVR
+222 PDSSISVALEDNAAQ
-237 GIVKNEGSIKAGEI
+237 GIVKNEGRITAGEI

-272 EATKVSNRNGKVVL
+272 EATKVSSKNGKVVL
-286 SAGNVELNNKSDI
+286 SADNVQLNNESNI
-299 KGEIV
+299 KGDIV
-304 TFGADVTSN
+304 SFVADVTSN
-313 KELEDNI
+313 NELKDNI
-320 KITSQTGSKV
+320 KITSKTGSKV
-330 TSPKINF
+330 TSPEINF
-337 KGKSVNIKGDFGR
+337 KGKSVNINGNFGR
-350 EENREYYDDEHKKL
+350 EDSTTHYKDEQKQL
-364 KTEVNIDVP
+364 KTKVNIDVP
-373 DDENIR
+373 DTENIR
-379 IADKEKEKEKEKEKD
+379 IADD
-394 KDNTG
+394 KNNTS
-399 TGSFIQTGALSS
+399 TGSFIQTDALSS

-420 LKGKD
+420 LKGNE
-425 VDISGN
+425 VNISGR
-431 IKINSFRDSDS
+431 IHINSFKDSDS

-448 KGHIK
+448 KGHIN
-453 INHADIN
+453 INNADIH

-475 DFQSNITITDSK
+475 DFKSNITITDSK

-498 RSVNESDYDNPYQK
+498 RSVNKDDCDNSWCRTESP
-512 TEGSQRKKFNVNMSN
+512 QRKKFNVNMRN
-527 VEFNQVDDVI
+527 VVFNQVDEVI

-549 IVATGK
+549 IVATGQ

-564 SRNRTNGEPWKY
+564 SRNTKY
-576 EYGVLD
+576 EYGVLN
-582 LDKRTQLSELDQGR
+582 LDERTQLSDLDQRR
-596 RRWGYYY
+596 RRWKYYN
-603 DLELD
+603 DLDLD
-608 MNRAYLYRFDLFA
+608 MKKAYLDRFDLFA
-621 AKNTRRSTIKD
+621 AKNTKRSTIKG

-645 NGFVHLLAE
+645 NGFMHLLAE
-654 KIKLDNSKIDIT
+654 NIKLYNSKVDIT

-690 INSHIKIVGD
+690 VNSHIKIVGD

-730 SHQGYTFKTDGNTKI
+730 SHQGYTFKTDGDTKI
-745 AGKYSKEDLKITA
+745 AGKNSKEDLKITA

-818 SSKDVEIEVK
+818 SSKDVEIEVN

-872 ASNLSAEQLNVTDAS
+872 ASNLSAEQLNVTDSS

-933 ELEAEQ
+933 ELETEQ

>member
-22 STPDFPQQG
+22 STRDFPQNHQIITG
-31 LPQEDTVVFGN
+31 NATVSQAGN
-42 VTIDKTTADKMT
+42 KMT
-54 ITQSSPTTQINW
+54 INQTTPTTQINW
-66 KSFDIG
+66 ESFDIG

-79 KQPSANS
+79 QQPNENS

-92 TGGNASQIQGKLTA
+92 IGGNASQIQGKLKA

-115 NGVIITKGAEINVAG
+115 NGVIITQGAEINVAG
-130 LLATTKDLEKISE
+130 LLATTKDLENISE
-143 NGNSN
+143 NSNGNSH
-148 TNKFTRKL
+148 KFTRKL
-156 KDRQVVT
+156 K
-163 EGQVVKEGQVINEGK
+163 EGQVVKNQGK
-178 IKAKDFVVLN
+178 ITAKDFVVLN

-193 NKGEIDVEK
+193 NEGDINVEK
-202 NAAKN
+202 NAANN
-207 GEVYLSSDYNFTFTL
+207 GKVYLSSGYNFTFTL
-222 PDSGISVALEDNTVR
+222 SDSGISVALEDNTVQ

-257 RNQALDSLVMNNGVL
+257 RKEALDSLVVNNGVL
-272 EATKVSNRNGKVVL
+272 EATKVSNRKGKIVL
-286 SAGNVELNNKSDI
+286 SADDVQLNNNSDI

-304 TFGADVTSN
+304 NFGTEVTSN
-313 KELEDNI
+313 EDKKL

-350 EENREYYDDEHKKL
+350 VNNTKHYSDEHKRL
-364 KTEVNIDVP
+364 NTEVNIDVP

-379 IADKEKEKEKEKEKD
+379 IADQDKD
-394 KDNTG
+394 KTG
-399 TGSFIQTGALSS
+399 TGTDSFIQTEALSS
-411 LLANNGKVT
+411 LLANNGKVN

-425 VDISGN
+425 VNISGR
-431 IKINSFRDSDS
+431 IHINSFKDTDS

-448 KGHIK
+448 KGHIN
-453 INHADIN
+453 INNADIH
-460 SKGRLFFITSLQNEE
+460 SKGRLFFITSLQNEK

-498 RSVNESDYDNPYQK
+498 RSVDENDYDNKWQK
-512 TEGSQRKKFNVNMSN
+512 TEGSQRKKFDVKMSN

-537 LAGGFEKVNLDK
+537 LAGGFQKVNLDR
-549 IVATGK
+549 IVATGQ

-564 SRNRTNGEPWKY
+564 SRNGRKY
-576 EYGVLD
+576 EYGVLN
-582 LDKRTQLSELDQGR
+582 LDERTQLSELDQGR
-596 RRWGYYY
+596 RRWGYYR
-603 DLELD
+603 DLDLD

-621 AKNTRRSTIKD
+621 AKNTGRSTIKD

-645 NGFVHLLAE
+645 NGFMHLLAE
-654 KIKLDNSKIDIT
+654 KINLDKSKIDIT

-690 INSHIKIVGD
+690 VNSHIKIVGD

-872 ASNLSAEQLNVTDAS
+872 ATNLSAEQLNVTDAS

>member
-22 STPDFPQQG
+22 STQDFPQK
-31 LPQEDTVVFGN
+31 DKVVVGDATFSTTGN
-42 VTIDKTTADKMT
+42 KMT
-54 ITQSSPTTQINW
+54 INQSSHTTQINW

-79 KQPSANS
+79 KQPDENS

-92 TGGNASQIQGKLTA
+92 IGGNASHIQGKLTA

-115 NGVIITKGAEINVAG
+115 NGVIITQGAEINVAG
-130 LLATTKDLEKISE
+130 LLATTKDLERISE

-148 TNKFTRKL
+148 SNSNQFTRKP
-156 KDRQVVT
+156 KD
-163 EGQVVKEGQVINEGK
+163 GQVLKVLNQGK
-178 IKAKDFVVLN
+178 ITAKDFVVLN

-193 NKGEIDVEK
+193 NEGEID
-202 NAAKN
+202 ATN
-207 GEVYLSSDYNFTFTL
+207 GKVYLSSGYNFTFTL
-222 PDSGISVALEDNTVR
+222 SDSGISVALEDNTVQ

-257 RNQALDSLVMNNGVL
+257 RKEALDSLVMNNGVL
-272 EATKVSNRNGKVVL
+272 EATKVSSKNGKVVL
-286 SAGNVELNNKSDI
+286 SADNVELNNESNI
-299 KGEIV
+299 KGEV
-304 TFGADVTSN
+304 VSFVADVTSN
-313 KELEDNI
+313 NELKDNI
-320 KITSQTGSKV
+320 KITSKTGSKV
-330 TSPKINF
+330 TSPKIDF
-337 KGKSVNIKGDFGR
+337 KGKSVNINGNFGR
-350 EENREYYDDEHKKL
+350 EDNKKYYDDEHKTL

-373 DDENIR
+373 DTENIR
-379 IADKEKEKEKEKEKD
+379 IANIEDKD
-394 KDNTG
+394 KNNTG
-399 TGSFIQTGALSS
+399 TGSFIQTKALSS
-411 LLANNGKVT
+411 LLANNGKVN

-425 VDISGN
+425 VNISGN
-431 IKINSFRDSDS
+431 INIDSFRGTDS

-448 KGHIK
+448 QGHIN
-453 INHADIN
+453 INNADIH
-460 SKGRLFFITSLQNEE
+460 STGRLFVITSLQNKE
-475 DFQSNITITDSK
+475 DFKSNITITDSK

-492 GAMGLG
+492 GAIGLG
-498 RSVNESDYDNPYQK
+498 RSLDRDDCDNARWCR
-512 TEGSQRKKFNVNMSN
+512 TETSQRKKFDVDMRNV
-527 VEFNQVDDVI
+527 VFNQVDDVV
-537 LAGGFEKVNLDK
+537 LAGGFKKVNLDR
-549 IVATGK
+549 IVATGQ

-564 SRNRTNGEPWKY
+564 SRNNSRY

-582 LDKRTQLSELDQGR
+582 LDKRTQLSELDQRR
-596 RRWGYYY
+596 RRWGYYP
-603 DLELD
+603 DLDLD
-608 MNRAYLYRFDLFA
+608 MNRAYWYRFDFFA
-621 AKNTRRSTIKD
+621 TKNTGRSTIKD

-645 NGFVHLLAE
+645 NGFMHLLAE
-654 KIKLDNSKIDIT
+654 KINLDNSKIDIT
-666 FDKDNSQDT
+666 FDKDNSQDIST
-675 LAQTNRLG
+675 QINRLG

-690 INSHIKIVGD
+690 VNSHIKIVGD
-700 EKEGISPT
+700 EKSDISPKAP
-708 GTYATMFLIGEL
+708 YATMFLIGEL

-730 SHQGYTFKTDGNTKI
+730 SHQGYTFRTDGDTKI
-745 AGKYSKEDLKITA
+745 AGKNSKDDLKITA
-758 INTGGRA
+758 INTGGRTGK
-765 AEEVLING
+765 EVIING
-773 ALGSADND
+773 APGSIDND

-787 AFTIGDSANTK
+787 AFTIGDNANTK

-818 SSKDVEIEVK
+818 SSKGVEIEVK
-828 PNSNFTFFELPREKN
+828 SNSNFTFFELPREKN
-843 LNQTK
+843 FNQTK
-848 INGASTKLS
+848 IKGDSTKLS

-872 ASNLSAEQLNVTDAS
+872 ASNLSAEQLNVTDSS

-933 ELEAEQ
+933 ELETEQ

>member
-15 YTGATYA
+15 CSGAAYA
-22 STPDFPQQG
+22 STQDFPQQ
-31 LPQEDTVVFGN
+31 DKVVFGDVN
-42 VTIDKTTADKMT
+42 IEKTADKMT
-54 ITQSSPTTQINW
+54 INQKTHTTQIDW
-66 KSFDIG
+66 HSFDIG
-72 QNKEVEF
+72 KNKEVEF
-79 KQPSANS
+79 QQPSTSA

-92 TGGNASQIQGKLTA
+92 TGGNASQIQGKLKA

-115 NGVIITKGAEINVAG
+115 NGVIITEGAEINVAG
-130 LLATTKDLEKISE
+130 LFATTKDLERISE

-148 TNKFTRKL
+148 NNQFIL
-156 KDRQVVT
+156 KAKD
-163 EGQVVKEGQVINEGK
+163 GQVLKEGKVLNQGKITAQDFVILNGDKVINEGE
-178 IKAKDFVVLN
+178 ISSTNN
-188 GDEVI
+188 G
-193 NKGEIDVEK
+193 K
-202 NAAKN
+202 
-207 GEVYLSSDYNFTFTL
+207 VYLSSGDNFTFTL
-222 PDSGISVALEDNTVR
+222 PDSGISVALEDNTVQ
-237 GIVKNEGSIKAGEI
+237 GIVENEGSIKAGEI

-257 RNQALDSLVMNNGVL
+257 RNQALDSLVVNNGVL
-272 EATKVSNRNGKVVL
+272 EATKVSNKNGKVVL
-286 SAGNVELNNKSDI
+286 SADDVQLNSKSNI
-299 KGEIV
+299 KGEV
-304 TFGADVTSN
+304 ETLFTSTN
-313 KELEDNI
+313 EGKKL

-330 TSPKINF
+330 TSPQINF
-337 KGKSVNIKGDFGR
+337 KGKSVNINGNFGR
-350 EENREYYDDEHKKL
+350 EDSTKHYNDEHKKL
-364 KTEVNIDVP
+364 NTEVNIDVP
-373 DDENIR
+373 DTENIR
-379 IADKEKEKEKEKEKD
+379 IADD
-394 KDNTG
+394 KNNTG
-399 TGSFIQTGALSS
+399 TDSFIQTGALSS
-411 LLANNGKVT
+411 LLANNGKVY
-420 LKGKD
+420 LKGND
-425 VDISGN
+425 VNISGHIN
-431 IKINSFRDSDS
+431 IDSFKGTDS

-448 KGHIK
+448 QGHIN
-453 INHADIN
+453 IDYADIH
-460 SKGRLFFITSLQNEE
+460 SKYRLFVVTSLQNKE
-475 DFQSNITITDSK
+475 DFKSNITITDSK

-498 RSVNESDYDNPYQK
+498 RSVNEDDYATRWK
-512 TEGSQRKKFNVNMSN
+512 RAEKSQRKKFNVDMRN
-527 VEFNQVDDVI
+527 VVFNQVDEVI
-537 LAGGFEKVNLDK
+537 LAGGFEKVNLDN
-549 IVATGK
+549 IAATGQ

-564 SRNRTNGEPWKY
+564 SRNNSRY

-582 LDKRTQLSELDQGR
+582 LDYRTHLSELEQGR
-596 RRWGYYY
+596 RRWRYYR
-603 DLELD
+603 DLDLD
-608 MNRAYLYRFDLFA
+608 MNKAYLYRFDLFA
-621 AKNTRRSTIKD
+621 KNNSGRSTIKG

-654 KIKLDNSKIDIT
+654 NIKLDNSKVDIT

-675 LAQTNRLG
+675 LAQTNRVG

-690 INSHIKIVGD
+690 VNSHIKIVGD

-730 SHQGYTFKTDGNTKI
+730 SHQGYTFKTDGDTKI
-745 AGKYSKEDLKITA
+745 AGKNSKEDLKITA

-828 PNSNFTFFELPREKN
+828 SNSNFTFFELPREKN

-848 INGASTKLS
+848 IKGASTKLS
-857 ERGFARL
+857 ERSFARL

-872 ASNLSAEQLNVTDAS
+872 ATNLSAEQLNVTDSS
-887 EKIINTKLVS
+887 EKIINTNLVS

-904 VSVAVCDAGNG
+904 VSVAVCDAGKG

>member
-22 STPDFPQQG
+22 STPDLPQQG
-31 LPQEDTVVFGN
+31 LPQQDKVVSGN
-42 VTIDKTTADKMT
+42 VTFTTTADKMT
-54 ITQSSPTTQINW
+54 IKQETNKAQINW

-72 QNKEVEF
+72 KNKEVEF
-79 KQPSANS
+79 KQPDANS

-115 NGVIITKGAEINVAG
+115 NGVIITKEAEINVAG

-156 KDRQVVT
+156 KD
-163 EGQVVKEGQVINEGK
+163 GQVLKEGQVINEGK
-178 IKAKDFVVLN
+178 ITAQDFVVLN
-188 GDEVI
+188 GDQVI
-193 NKGEIDVEK
+193 NKGEISS
-202 NAAKN
+202 NN
-207 GEVYLSSDYNFTFTL
+207 GKVHLSSGYNFTFTL
-222 PDSGISVALEDNTVR
+222 SDSGISVALEDNTVQ
-237 GIVKNEGSIKAGEI
+237 GIVENEGSIKAGEI

-257 RNQALDSLVMNNGVL
+257 RKQALDSLVVNNGVL
-272 EATKVSNRNGKVVL
+272 EATKVRNTNGKIVL
-286 SAGNVELNNKSDI
+286 SADEIKLNDKSDI
-299 KGEIV
+299 KGEV
-304 TFGADVTSN
+304 ETLFTSN
-313 KELEDNI
+313 GDKKL

-330 TSPKINF
+330 TSPKIDF
-337 KGKSVNIKGDFGR
+337 KGKSVNINGNFGR
-350 EENREYYDDEHKKL
+350 EDNRTYYDEEHKRL

-373 DDENIR
+373 DTENIR
-379 IADKEKEKEKEKEKD
+379 IADD
-394 KDNTG
+394 KNNTE
-399 TGSFIQTGALSS
+399 TGSFIQTEALSS
-411 LLANNGKVT
+411 LLANNGKVN
-420 LKGKD
+420 LKGND
-425 VDISGN
+425 VNISGN
-431 IKINSFRDSDS
+431 INIDSFRGTDS

-448 KGHIK
+448 QGHIN
-453 INHADIN
+453 IDHADIH
-460 SKGRLFFITSLQNEE
+460 SKGRLFVVTSLQNDV
-475 DFQSNITITDSK
+475 DFKSDITITDSK

-498 RSVNESDYDNPYQK
+498 RSAKDEYYETRWKRAES
-512 TEGSQRKKFNVNMSN
+512 SQRKKFNVNMRN
-527 VEFNQVDDVI
+527 VVFNQVDDVV
-537 LAGGFEKVNLDK
+537 LAGGFEKVNLDN
-549 IVATGK
+549 IVATGQ

-564 SRNRTNGEPWKY
+564 SRNRNGVSSKY

-582 LDKRTQLSELDQGR
+582 LDKRTLLSELDQRR
-596 RRWGYYY
+596 RRWGYYS
-603 DLELD
+603 DLDLD
-608 MNRAYLYRFDLFA
+608 MNKAYWHRFDMFA
-621 AKNTRRSTIKD
+621 TKNTGRAAIKD

-666 FDKDNSQDT
+666 FDKYNSEDISTQI
-675 LAQTNRLG
+675 NRLG

-690 INSHIKIVGD
+690 VNSHIKIVGD
-700 EKEGISPT
+700 EKSDISPKAP
-708 GTYATMFLIGEL
+708 YATMFLIGEL

-730 SHQGYTFKTDGNTKI
+730 SHQGYTFRTDGDTKI
-745 AGKYSKEDLKITA
+745 AGKNSKDDLKITA
-758 INTGGRA
+758 INTGGRTGK
-765 AEEVLING
+765 EVIING
-773 ALGSADND
+773 APGSIDND

-787 AFTIGDSANTK
+787 AFTIGDNADTK

-818 SSKDVEIEVK
+818 SSKGVEIEVK
-828 PNSNFTFFELPREKN
+828 SNSNFTFFELPREKN
-843 LNQTK
+843 FNQTK
-848 INGASTKLS
+848 INGDSTKLS

-872 ASNLSAEQLNVTDAS
+872 ATNLSAEQLNVTDSS
-887 EKIINTKLVS
+887 EKIINTNLVS

-904 VSVAVCDAGNG
+904 VSVAVCDAGKG

>member
-15 YTGATYA
+15 YTGAAYA
-22 STPDFPQQG
+22 STRD
-31 LPQEDTVVFGN
+31 LPQEDKVVVGKATF
-42 VTIDKTTADKMT
+42 DKTTADKMT
-54 ITQSSPTTQINW
+54 INQESDKVQINW

-79 KQPSANS
+79 KQPTTNS

-92 TGGNASQIQGKLTA
+92 TGGNASQIQGKLKA

-115 NGVIITKGAEINVAG
+115 NGVIITQGAEINVTG
-130 LLATTKDLEKISE
+130 LLATTKDLEQISE
-143 NGNSN
+143 NGNSYQ
-148 TNKFTRKL
+148 FTRKT
-156 KDRQVVT
+156 DGQVLT
-163 EGQVVKEGQVINEGK
+163 DGQVVKEGQVINEGK
-178 IKAKDFVVLN
+178 ITAKDFVVLN

-193 NKGEIDVEK
+193 NKGNID
-202 NAAKN
+202 ATN
-207 GEVYLSSDYNFTFTL
+207 GKVYLSSGYNFTFTL
-222 PDSGISVALEDNTVR
+222 SDSSISVALEDNAVQS
-237 GIVKNEGSIKAGEI
+237 IVKNEGSIKAGEI

-257 RNQALDSLVMNNGVL
+257 RKQALDSLVMNNGVL
-272 EATKVSNRNGKVVL
+272 EATKVSNRNGKIVL
-286 SAGNVELNNKSDI
+286 SADDVQLNNKSDI
-299 KGEIV
+299 KGESEV
-304 TFGADVTSN
+304 AFTSN
-313 KELEDNI
+313 NDKNI
-320 KITSQTGSKV
+320 KITSQNGSKV
-330 TSPKINF
+330 TSPKIDF
-337 KGKSVNIKGDFGR
+337 KGKSVNIKGNFGR
-350 EENREYYDDEHKKL
+350 EDNTTYYNDEHKTL

-373 DDENIR
+373 DTENIR
-379 IADKEKEKEKEKEKD
+379 IADQD

-399 TGSFIQTGALSS
+399 TDSFIQTDALSS

-425 VDISGN
+425 VNISGHIN
-431 IKINSFRDSDS
+431 IDSFKGTDS

-448 KGHIK
+448 KGHID
-453 INHADIN
+453 INHADIH
-460 SKGRLFFITSLQNEE
+460 SKGRLFFITSLQNDV

-498 RSVNESDYDNPYQK
+498 RSAKEDYYDNKWRK
-512 TEGSQRKKFNVNMSN
+512 TESSQRKKFNVHMRN
-527 VEFNQVDDVI
+527 VVFNQVDDVV
-537 LAGGFEKVNLDK
+537 LAGGFEKVNLDN
-549 IVATGK
+549 IVATGQ

-564 SRNRTNGEPWKY
+564 SRNRNGEYSKY

-582 LDKRTQLSELDQGR
+582 LDKRTQLSELDQRR
-596 RRWGYYY
+596 RRWGYYS
-603 DLELD
+603 DLDLD
-608 MNRAYLYRFDLFA
+608 MNRAYWHRFDMFA
-621 AKNTRRSTIKD
+621 SKNTGRSTIKD

-666 FDKDNSQDT
+666 FDKDNSQDIST
-675 LAQTNRLG
+675 QINRLG

-690 INSHIKIVGD
+690 VNSHIKIVGD
-700 EKEGISPT
+700 EKIDISAKAP
-708 GTYATMFLIGEL
+708 YATMFLIGEL

-730 SHQGYTFKTDGNTKI
+730 SHQGYTFRTDGDTKI
-745 AGKYSKEDLKITA
+745 AGKNSKDDLKITA
-758 INTGGRA
+758 INTGGRTG
-765 AEEVLING
+765 EEVIING
-773 ALGSADND
+773 APGSIDND

-787 AFTIGDSANTK
+787 AFTIGDNANTK

-818 SSKDVEIEVK
+818 SSKGVEIEVK
-828 PNSNFTFFELPREKN
+828 SNSNFTFFELPREKN
-843 LNQTK
+843 FNQTK
-848 INGASTKLS
+848 INGDSTKLS

-887 EKIINTKLVS
+887 EKIINTNLVS

-904 VSVAVCDAGNG
+904 VSVAVCDAGKG

>member
-22 STPDFPQQG
+22 SAQDLPQEG
-31 LPQEDTVVFGN
+31 LPQHHETVFGT
-42 VTIDKTTADKMT
+42 VTIDKTTDKMT

-72 QNKEVEF
+72 QKKEVEF
-79 KQPSANS
+79 KQPDENA

-92 TGGNASQIQGKLTA
+92 IGGNASQIQGKLTA

-115 NGVIITKGAEINVAG
+115 NGVIITKGAQINVAG
-130 LLATTKDLEKISE
+130 LFATTKDLERISE

-148 TNKFTRKL
+148 QFTRKAKQDGQVL
-156 KDRQVVT
+156 KDRLVLKD
-163 EGQVVKEGQVINEGK
+163 GQELKEGQVINEGE
-178 IKAKDFVVLN
+178 ITAKDFVVLN

-193 NKGEIDVEK
+193 NKGKID
-202 NAAKN
+202 ATN
-207 GEVYLSSDYNFTFTL
+207 GKVYLSSDYNFTFTLL
-222 PDSGISVALEDNTVR
+222 PDSGISVALEDNTVQ

-257 RNQALDSLVMNNGVL
+257 RKQALDSLVMNNGVL
-272 EATKVSNRNGKVVL
+272 EATKVSSKNGKVVL
-286 SAGNVELNNKSDI
+286 SADEIKLNDKSDI
-299 KGEIV
+299 KGESEV
-304 TFGADVTSN
+304 AFTSN
-313 KELEDNI
+313 EDKKL

-330 TSPKINF
+330 TSPEINF
-337 KGKSVNIKGDFGR
+337 KGKSVNINGNFGR
-350 EENREYYDDEHKKL
+350 DDSKAHYNDEHKTL

-373 DDENIR
+373 DNENIR
-379 IADKEKEKEKEKEKD
+379 IADQ
-394 KDNTG
+394 DNTG
-399 TGSFIQTGALSS
+399 TGKDSFIQTDALSS

-425 VDISGN
+425 VNISGN
-431 IKINSFRDSDS
+431 IKINSFKDTDS

-448 KGHIK
+448 KGHID
-453 INHADIN
+453 INHADIH
-460 SKGRLFFITSLQNEE
+460 SKGRLFFITSLQNDV

-498 RSVNESDYDNPYQK
+498 RSAKEDYYDNKWRK
-512 TEGSQRKKFNVNMSN
+512 TEYSQRKKFNVDMRN
-527 VEFNQVDDVI
+527 VVFDQVDDVVV
-537 LAGGFEKVNLDK
+537 AGGFEKVNLDK

-564 SRNRTNGEPWKY
+564 SRNRNGEYSKY

-582 LDKRTQLSELDQGR
+582 LDERTQLSSLDQR
-596 RRWGYYY
+596 KRRWKYYY
-603 DLELD
+603 NLDLD
-608 MNRAYLYRFDLFA
+608 MNRAYWHRFDMFA
-621 AKNTRRSTIKD
+621 SKNTGRSTIKG

-654 KIKLDNSKIDIT
+654 KINLDKSKIDIT
-666 FDKDNSQDT
+666 FDKDNSEDISSQI
-675 LAQTNRLG
+675 NRLG

-690 INSHIKIVGD
+690 VNSHIKIVGD
-700 EKEGISPT
+700 EKSDISAKAP
-708 GTYATMFLIGEL
+708 YATMFLIGEL

-730 SHQGYTFKTDGNTKI
+730 SHQGYTFRTDGDTKI
-745 AGKYSKEDLKITA
+745 AGKYSKDDLKITA
-758 INTGGRA
+758 INTGGRTGK
-765 AEEVLING
+765 EVIING
-773 ALGSADND
+773 APGSIDND

-787 AFTIGDSANTK
+787 AFTIGDNANTK

-818 SSKDVEIEVK
+818 SSKGVEIEVK
-828 PNSNFTFFELPREKN
+828 SNSNFTFFELPREKN
-843 LNQTK
+843 FNQTK
-848 INGASTKLS
+848 INGDSTKLS

-872 ASNLSAEQLNVTDAS
+872 ASNLSAEQLNVTDSS

>member
-22 STPDFPQQG
+22 SARDFPQNHQIITG
-31 LPQEDTVVFGN
+31 NATVSQAGN
-42 VTIDKTTADKMT
+42 KMT
-54 ITQSSPTTQINW
+54 IDQTTPTTQINW
-66 KSFDIG
+66 ESFDIG

-79 KQPSANS
+79 KQPTTNS
-86 VAYNRV
+86 VAYNHV
-92 TGGNASQIQGKLTA
+92 TGGNASQIQGKLMA

-115 NGVIITKGAEINVAG
+115 NGVIITQGAEINVAG
-130 LLATTKDLEKISE
+130 LFATTKDLERISE
-143 NGNSN
+143 NGNS
-148 TNKFTRKL
+148 NKFTRKL
-156 KDRQVVT
+156 KDRQELK
-163 EGQVVKEGQVINEGK
+163 EGQVVKEGQVINEGE

-193 NKGEIDVEK
+193 NKGKID
-202 NAAKN
+202 ATN
-207 GEVYLSSDYNFTFTL
+207 GKVYLSSGDNFTFTLL

-272 EATKVSNRNGKVVL
+272 EATKVSNKNGKVVL
-286 SAGNVELNNKSDI
+286 SADDVQLNNKSDI
-299 KGEIV
+299 KGESEV
-304 TFGADVTSN
+304 AFTSN
-313 KELEDNI
+313 NDKNI

-330 TSPKINF
+330 TSPKIDF
-337 KGKSVNIKGDFGR
+337 KGKSVNIKGNFGR
-350 EENREYYDDEHKKL
+350 EDNREYYNEEHKKL

-373 DDENIR
+373 NTENIR
-379 IADKEKEKEKEKEKD
+379 IADQDKEKD

-431 IKINSFRDSDS
+431 IKINSFRDTDS

-448 KGHIK
+448 QGHIN
-453 INHADIN
+453 INNADIH
-460 SKGRLFFITSLQNEE
+460 SKGRLFVVTSLQNKE
-475 DFQSNITITDSK
+475 DFKSDIKITDSK

-492 GAMGLG
+492 GAIGLG
-498 RSVNESDYDNPYQK
+498 RSADPKDYDNRWQK
-512 TEGSQRKKFNVNMSN
+512 TEGSQRKKFNVDMRN
-527 VEFNQVDDVI
+527 VVFNQVDEVI

-549 IVATGK
+549 IVATGQ

-564 SRNRTNGEPWKY
+564 SRNRKKY

-582 LDKRTQLSELDQGR
+582 LDNRTLLSDLDQRR
-596 RRWGYYY
+596 RRWKYY
-603 DLELD
+603 DDLDLD
-608 MNRAYLYRFDLFA
+608 MKKAYLDRFDLFA
-621 AKNTRRSTIKD
+621 AKNTKRSTIKG

-645 NGFVHLLAE
+645 NGFMHLLAE
-654 KIKLDNSKIDIT
+654 NIKLYNSKVDIT

-690 INSHIKIVGD
+690 VNSHIKIVGD

-730 SHQGYTFKTDGNTKI
+730 SHQGYTFKTDGDTKI
-745 AGKYSKEDLKITA
+745 AGKNSKEDLKITA

-818 SSKDVEIEVK
+818 SSKDVEIEVN

-872 ASNLSAEQLNVTDAS
+872 ASNLSAEQLNVTDSS

-933 ELEAEQ
+933 ELETEQ

>member
-22 STPDFPQQG
+22 STPDFPQ
-31 LPQEDTVVFGN
+31 EGN
-42 VTIDKTTADKMT
+42 VVVGSATFDKTTADKMT
-54 ITQSSPTTQINW
+54 IKTSDKVQIDW

-72 QNKEVEF
+72 KDKEVIF
-79 KQPSANS
+79 QQPGENS

-148 TNKFTRKL
+148 SYQFTRKT
-156 KDRQVVT
+156 KDRQVLKDRLVLKD
-163 EGQVVKEGQVINEGK
+163 GQELKEGQVINEGE
-178 IKAKDFVVLN
+178 ITAKDFVVLN

-193 NKGEIDVEK
+193 NEGKI
-202 NAAKN
+202 NATN
-207 GEVYLSSDYNFTFTL
+207 GKVYLSSDYNFTFTL
-222 PDSGISVALEDNTVR
+222 SDSSISVALEDNAAQS
-237 GIVKNEGSIKAGEI
+237 IVKNEGSIKAGEI

-257 RNQALDSLVMNNGVL
+257 RKQALDSLVMNNGVL
-272 EATKVSNRNGKVVL
+272 EATKVSSKNGKVVL
-286 SAGNVELNNKSDI
+286 SADDVQLNNKSDI
-299 KGEIV
+299 KGDIV
-304 TFGADVTSN
+304 SFVADVTSN
-313 KELEDNI
+313 NEPKNKI

-330 TSPKINF
+330 TSPKIDF
-337 KGKSVNIKGDFGR
+337 KGKSVNINGNFGR
-350 EENREYYDDEHKKL
+350 EDSTTHYKDEFKKL
-364 KTEVNIDVP
+364 NTEVNIDVP
-373 DDENIR
+373 DNENIR
-379 IADKEKEKEKEKEKD
+379 IAEKEKEKEKEKD
-394 KDNTG
+394 KTG
-399 TGSFIQTGALSS
+399 TGSFIQTDALSS

-420 LKGKD
+420 LKGND
-425 VDISGN
+425 VNISGHIN
-431 IKINSFRDSDS
+431 IDSFKGTDS

-448 KGHIK
+448 KGHIN
-453 INHADIN
+453 INNADIH
-460 SKGRLFFITSLQNEE
+460 STGRLFFITSLQNDV

-492 GAMGLG
+492 GAIGLG
-498 RSVNESDYDNPYQK
+498 RSLNKEDCDHQRWCR
-512 TEGSQRKKFNVNMSN
+512 TETSQRKKFDVDMRNV
-527 VEFNQVDDVI
+527 VFNQVDDVV
-537 LAGGFEKVNLDK
+537 LAGGFKKVNLNN
-549 IVATGK
+549 ITATGQ

-564 SRNRTNGEPWKY
+564 SRNNSKY

-582 LDKRTQLSELDQGR
+582 LDKRTQLSELDQR
-596 RRWGYYY
+596 KRRWKYYN
-603 DLELD
+603 DLDLD
-608 MNRAYLYRFDLFA
+608 MNKAYWHRFDMFA
-621 AKNTRRSTIKD
+621 TKNTGRTAIKD

-666 FDKDNSQDT
+666 FDKDNSQDIST
-675 LAQTNRLG
+675 QINRLG

-690 INSHIKIVGD
+690 VNSHIKIVGD
-700 EKEGISPT
+700 EKIDISAKAP
-708 GTYATMFLIGEL
+708 YATMFLIGEL

-730 SHQGYTFKTDGNTKI
+730 SHQGYTFRTDGDTKI
-745 AGKYSKEDLKITA
+745 AGKNSKDDLKITA
-758 INTGGRA
+758 INTGGRTG
-765 AEEVLING
+765 EEVIING
-773 ALGSADND
+773 APGSIDND

-787 AFTIGDSANTK
+787 AFTIGDNANTK

-818 SSKDVEIEVK
+818 SSKGVEIEVK
-828 PNSNFTFFELPREKN
+828 SNSNFTFFELPREKN
-843 LNQTK
+843 FNQTK
-848 INGASTKLS
+848 INGDSTKLS

-887 EKIINTKLVS
+887 EKIINTNLVS

>member
-15 YTGATYA
+15 YTGAAYA
-22 STPDFPQQG
+22 STRDFPQNHK
-31 LPQEDTVVFGN
+31 VVVGEADVSTTGN
-42 VTIDKTTADKMT
+42 KMT
-54 ITQSSPTTQINW
+54 INQKKPTTQIDW
-66 KSFDIG
+66 HSFDIG

-79 KQPSANS
+79 KQPDANS

-115 NGVIITKGAEINVAG
+115 NGVIITKGAQINVAG
-130 LLATTKDLEKISE
+130 LLATTKDLENISE
-143 NGNSN
+143 NI
-148 TNKFTRKL
+148 NKFTRKA
-156 KDRQVVT
+156 KQD
-163 EGQVVKEGQVINEGK
+163 GQVVKNRQVLKDGQVIKEGQVINEGN
-178 IKAKDFVVLN
+178 ITAQDFVVLN

-193 NKGEIDVEK
+193 NKGNINVEK
-202 NAAKN
+202 NSTIN
-207 GEVYLSSDYNFTFTL
+207 GKVYLSSGDNFTFTLL

-237 GIVKNEGSIKAGEI
+237 GIVQNEGIIKAGDI
-251 TLSAKG
+251 TLNAKG
-257 RNQALDSLVMNNGVL
+257 RKEALDSLVMNNGVL
-272 EATKVSNRNGKVVL
+272 EATKVSNKNGKVVL
-286 SAGNVELNNKSDI
+286 SADEIKLNDKSDI
-299 KGEIV
+299 KGESEV
-304 TFGADVTSN
+304 VFTSN
-313 KELEDNI
+313 EDKKLKNI
-320 KITSQTGSKV
+320 KITSETGSKV

-337 KGKSVNIKGDFGR
+337 EGKSVNINGDFGR
-350 EENREYYDDEHKKL
+350 EDSGKHYKDEFKKL
-364 KTEVNIDVP
+364 DTEVNIDVP
-373 DDENIR
+373 DTENIR
-379 IADKEKEKEKEKEKD
+379 IADVEDKDKHKEKD
-394 KDNTG
+394 KTD

-425 VDISGN
+425 VNISGN
-431 IKINSFRDSDS
+431 IKINSFKDTDS

-448 KGHIK
+448 KGHID
-453 INHADIN
+453 INHADIH
-460 SKGRLFFITSLQNEE
+460 SKGRLFFITSLQNDV

-498 RSVNESDYDNPYQK
+498 RSVNEADYGDRWK
-512 TEGSQRKKFNVNMSN
+512 RAEKSQRKKFNVNMRN
-527 VEFNQVDDVI
+527 VVFDQVDDVVV
-537 LAGGFEKVNLDK
+537 AGGFKEVNLDH
-549 IVATGK
+549 IVATGQ

-564 SRNRTNGEPWKY
+564 SRNNSRY

-582 LDKRTQLSELDQGR
+582 LDKRTLLSDLDQRR
-596 RRWGYYY
+596 RRWKYY
-603 DLELD
+603 DNLDLD
-608 MNRAYLYRFDLFA
+608 MNKAYWHRFDMFA
-621 AKNTRRSTIKD
+621 SKNTGRAAIKD

-645 NGFVHLLAE
+645 NGFMHLLAE
-654 KIKLDNSKIDIT
+654 KINLDKSKIDIT
-666 FDKDNSQDT
+666 FDKDNSQDIST
-675 LAQTNRLG
+675 QINRLG

-690 INSHIKIVGD
+690 VNSHIKIVGD
-700 EKEGISPT
+700 EKSDISAKAP
-708 GTYATMFLIGEL
+708 YATMFLIGEL

-730 SHQGYTFKTDGNTKI
+730 SHQGYTFRTDGDTKI
-745 AGKYSKEDLKITA
+745 AGKNSKDDLKITA
-758 INTGGRA
+758 INTGGRTGK
-765 AEEVLING
+765 EVIING
-773 ALGSADND
+773 APGSIDND

-787 AFTIGDSANTK
+787 AFTIGDNANTK

-818 SSKDVEIEVK
+818 SSKGVEIEVN

-843 LNQTK
+843 FNQTK
-848 INGASTKLS
+848 IKGDSTKLS

>member
-22 STPDFPQQG
+22 STQDFPQNHT
-31 LPQEDTVVFGN
+31 TVSGT
-42 VTIDKTTADKMT
+42 VTVTTTADKMT
-54 ITQSSPTTQINW
+54 IKQTTSKTQIDW
-66 KSFDIG
+66 YSFDIG
-72 QNKEVEF
+72 KNKEVKFE
-79 KQPSANS
+79 QPDANS

-115 NGVIITKGAEINVAG
+115 NGVIITQGAEINVAG
-130 LLATTKDLEKISE
+130 LFATTKDLERISE
-143 NGNSN
+143 NGNGN
-148 TNKFTRKL
+148 GNGNGNKFTRKAKEGKVL
-156 KDRQVVT
+156 T
-163 EGQVVKEGQVINEGK
+163 EGKVLNQGE

-193 NKGEIDVEK
+193 NEGKID
-202 NAAKN
+202 ATN
-207 GEVYLSSDYNFTFTL
+207 GKVYLSSDYNFTFTL
-222 PDSGISVALEDNTVR
+222 LPDSGISVALEDNAVQ

-257 RNQALDSLVMNNGVL
+257 RKEALDSLVMNNGVL
-272 EATKVSNRNGKVVL
+272 EATKVSSKNGKVVL
-286 SAGNVELNNKSDI
+286 SADEIKLNDKSNI
-299 KGEIV
+299 KGESEV
-304 TFGADVTSN
+304 VFTSN
-313 KELEDNI
+313 KELENNI
-320 KITSQTGSKV
+320 KITSQNRSKV

-350 EENREYYDDEHKKL
+350 EDNNDYYKDEFKTL
-364 KTEVNIDVP
+364 NTEVNIDVP
-373 DDENIR
+373 DTENIR
-379 IADKEKEKEKEKEKD
+379 IADKDKEQD

-399 TGSFIQTGALSS
+399 TGSFIQTDALSS
-411 LLANNGKVT
+411 LLANNGKVN

-425 VDISGN
+425 VNISGHIN
-431 IKINSFRDSDS
+431 INSFRGTDS

-448 KGHIK
+448 QGHIN
-453 INHADIN
+453 INHADIH
-460 SKGRLFFITSLQNEE
+460 STGRLFFITSLQNKE
-475 DFQSNITITDSK
+475 DFQSNITIADSK

-498 RSVNESDYDNPYQK
+498 RSVDEENLDRWRR
-512 TEGSQRKKFNVNMSN
+512 TENSQRKKFNVNMSN
-527 VEFNQVDDVI
+527 VEFNQVDDVVV
-537 LAGGFEKVNLDK
+537 AGGFKEVNLDR
-549 IVATGK
+549 IVATGQ

-564 SRNRTNGEPWKY
+564 SRNRNGVSSKY

-582 LDKRTQLSELDQGR
+582 LDKRTQLSELDQRR
-596 RRWGYYY
+596 RRWGYYP
-603 DLELD
+603 DLDLD
-608 MNRAYLYRFDLFA
+608 MNKAYWHRFDMFA
-621 AKNTRRSTIKD
+621 SKNTGRSTIKD
-632 TEINISNSNINLK
+632 TEINISNSKINLK

-666 FDKDNSQDT
+666 FDKDNSQDIST
-675 LAQTNRLG
+675 QINRLG

-690 INSHIKIVGD
+690 VNSHIKIVGD
-700 EKEGISPT
+700 EKIDISAKAP
-708 GTYATMFLIGEL
+708 YATMFLIGEL

-730 SHQGYTFKTDGNTKI
+730 SHQGYTFRTDGDTKI
-745 AGKYSKEDLKITA
+745 AGKYSKDDLKITA
-758 INTGGRA
+758 INTGGRTG
-765 AEEVLING
+765 EEVIING
-773 ALGSADND
+773 APGSIDND

-787 AFTIGDSANTK
+787 AFTIGDNANTK

-818 SSKDVEIEVK
+818 SSKGVEIEVK
-828 PNSNFTFFELPREKN
+828 SNSNFTFFELPREKN

-887 EKIINTKLVS
+887 EKIINTNLVS

-904 VSVAVCDAGNG
+904 VSVAVCDAGKG

>member
-22 STPDFPQQG
+22 STPDFPQ
-31 LPQEDTVVFGN
+31 EGN
-42 VTIDKTTADKMT
+42 VVVGSATFDKTTADKMT
-54 ITQSSPTTQINW
+54 IKTSDKVQIDW

-72 QNKEVEF
+72 KDKEVIF
-79 KQPSANS
+79 QQPGENS

-148 TNKFTRKL
+148 SYQFTRKT
-156 KDRQVVT
+156 KDRQVLKDRLVLKD
-163 EGQVVKEGQVINEGK
+163 GQELKEGQVINEGE
-178 IKAKDFVVLN
+178 ITAKDFVVLN

-193 NKGEIDVEK
+193 NEGKI
-202 NAAKN
+202 NATN
-207 GEVYLSSDYNFTFTL
+207 GKVYLSSDYNFTFTL
-222 PDSGISVALEDNTVR
+222 SDSSISVALEDNAAQS
-237 GIVKNEGSIKAGEI
+237 IVKNEGSIKAGEI

-257 RNQALDSLVMNNGVL
+257 RKQALDSLVMNNGVL
-272 EATKVSNRNGKVVL
+272 EATKVSSKNGKVVL
-286 SAGNVELNNKSDI
+286 SADDVQLNNKSDI
-299 KGEIV
+299 KGDIV
-304 TFGADVTSN
+304 SFGADVTSN
-313 KELEDNI
+313 NELQNKI
-320 KITSQTGSKV
+320 KITSKTGSKV

-337 KGKSVNIKGDFGR
+337 TGKSVNINGNFGR
-350 EENREYYDDEHKKL
+350 EDNNDYYKDEFKTL
-364 KTEVNIDVP
+364 NTEVNIDVP
-373 DDENIR
+373 DTENIR
-379 IADKEKEKEKEKEKD
+379 IADVEDKDKEKD
-394 KDNTG
+394 KTD

-431 IKINSFRDSDS
+431 IKINSFKGTDS

-448 KGHIK
+448 QGHIN
-453 INHADIN
+453 INNADIH
-460 SKGRLFFITSLQNEE
+460 STGRLFFITSLQNDV
-475 DFQSNITITDSK
+475 DFQSNITITNSK

-498 RSVNESDYDNPYQK
+498 RSVNEDDLDRWRR
-512 TEGSQRKKFNVNMSN
+512 TESSQRKKFNVNMRN
-527 VEFNQVDDVI
+527 VVFDQVDDVVV
-537 LAGGFEKVNLDK
+537 AGGFKEVNLDR
-549 IVATGK
+549 IVATGQ

-564 SRNRTNGEPWKY
+564 SRNNSRY

-582 LDKRTQLSELDQGR
+582 LDKRTQLSELDQRR
-596 RRWGYYY
+596 RRWGYYP
-603 DLELD
+603 DLDLD
-608 MNRAYLYRFDLFA
+608 MNKAYWHRFDMFA
-621 AKNTRRSTIKD
+621 SKNTGRSTIKD

-645 NGFVHLLAE
+645 NGFMHLLAE

-666 FDKDNSQDT
+666 FDKDNSQDIST
-675 LAQTNRLG
+675 QINRLG

-700 EKEGISPT
+700 EKSDISAKAP
-708 GTYATMFLIGEL
+708 YATMFLIGEL

-730 SHQGYTFKTDGNTKI
+730 SHQGYTFRTDGDTKI
-745 AGKYSKEDLKITA
+745 AGKNSKDDLKITA
-758 INTGGRA
+758 INTGGRTGK
-765 AEEVLING
+765 EVIING
-773 ALGSADND
+773 APGSIDND

-787 AFTIGDSANTK
+787 AFTIGDNANTK

-818 SSKDVEIEVK
+818 SSKGVEIEVK
-828 PNSNFTFFELPREKN
+828 SNSNFTFFELPREKN
-843 LNQTK
+843 FNQTK
-848 INGASTKLS
+848 IKGDSTKLS

-872 ASNLSAEQLNVTDAS
+872 ATNLSAEQLNVTDAS
-887 EKIINTKLVS
+887 EKIINTNLVS

-904 VSVAVCDAGNG
+904 VSVAVCDASKG